1 MTGYD
6 QIVIPSLQRDYV
18 QGNRRDK
25 ISSFIDYLL
34 DGLAKNEGID
44 LNYMYGTILKGSDET
59 TSFVPIDGQQRMTTL
74 WLLRLYLTARANVQQ
89 LGPHRPMVQ
98 RLEYRTREYAQDF
111 CRALSE
117 HVDAVVTPELK
128 LVDIIRQP
136 WFIDAWRHD
145 VTVQGCMA
153 TLQIIDE
160 KIGSRST
167 SELLEQFD
175 EKIRFSLQTLDD
187 DINDD
192 IYIKMNGR
200 GIHLTE
206 FENMKAWLDQQ
217 VEREYASNPDDL
229 DFIRRWQ
236 RCMDNEWADM
246 VWQNRHVRKDDEEEN
261 PIDNLMLRLLY
272 TLVYLYWVQH
282 QDVLTQA
289 IDEGGDDLKSELRHE
304 LGIESNDDLVPHVLS
319 HLIRRDKFWLSE
331 YLLEQ
336 LPIFS
341 HESLRFI
348 ADRMDCLCLRWE
360 QLNALDLYF
369 WKESETTRFFQM
381 FLDEAL
387 ESIPYGKLAL
397 CHAVLAYPGSE
408 AKEPFEEWMY
418 RMRNL
423 IVNQD
428 VNRGNLLNIMG
439 SVSKMGDYLKVAGFR
454 QIFDDSETYPIEHFY
469 QQQLTEEK
477 LKSQVLD
484 EELQRFMRKL
494 ENHPFFVGQIKFLF
508 DFCGEKIDD
517 KDLFKGYGRV
527 MARLFNADGFSDYD
541 HWRLRRA
548 LLAQSTS
555 YGFGYYRS
563 RNWNFLKSRED
574 KRTFISDNT
583 VNEGDEQPHNASLK
597 AIVDSCWKTWGE
609 GISSVS
615 AKDLNELFDALAQPL
630 STVDDWRRYFA
641 REEVWEYIQKEQNIR
656 IENDRQ
662 IYLLQGVRMNGA
674 YVDLRTYVLFLDW
687 MARFSNRNIS
697 AWTFWRYEDE
707 GSCIAVERK
716 WCNKENGQEIE
727 TVIDVWHNI
736 NTENSFVL
744 SIFVRDNREKTRE
757 LIGPVEGLPPMEYRE
772 ENGRYWTAGSY
783 IPEELTPWVEKSI
796 ELINRA
802 FESRY
807 SPVESTPYQ

>member
-44 LNYMYGTILKGSDET
+44 LNYMYGTILKRSDET

-98 RLEYRTREYAQDF
+98 RIEYRTREYAQDF

-128 LVDIIRQP
+128 LVDFIRQP

-341 HESLRFI
+341 HESLRFM
-348 ADRMDCLCLRWE
+348 ADRMDCLYCRWK

-397 CHAVLAYPGSE
+397 CHAVLAYPDRE
-408 AKEPFEEWMY
+408 AKESFEEWMY

-428 VNRGNLLNIMG
+428 VNGGNLLNIMG
-439 SVSKMGDYLKVAGFR
+439 SVSKIGDYLKVAGFR
-454 QIFDDSETYPIEHFY
+454 QIFEDMATYPIKYFH
-469 QQQLTEEK
+469 QQQLAEEK
-477 LKSQVLD
+477 LKSQVQD
-484 EELQRFMRKL
+484 EGLQRFMRKL

-517 KDLFKGYGRV
+517 KNLFKGYGQV
-527 MARLFNADGFSDYD
+527 MARLFNAGGFSDYD

-555 YGFGYYRS
+555 YGFGYDRS

-583 VNEGDEQPHNASLK
+583 VNDGDEQPHNASLK
-597 AIVDSCWKTWGE
+597 AIVDSCWNTWGE
-609 GISSVS
+609 GISSV
-615 AKDLNELFDALAQPL
+615 APRELNKLFDTLAQPL
-630 STVDDWRRYFA
+630 STVDDWRRYFT
-641 REEVWEYIQKEQNIR
+641 RKEVWEYIQKEQNIR
-656 IENDRQ
+656 FENDQQ
-662 IYLLQGVRMNGA
+662 IYLLQGVRMSGA
-674 YVDLRTYVLFLDW
+674 HVDLRTYVLFLDW
-687 MARFSNRNIS
+687 TAQFQDLIS
-697 AWTFWRYEDE
+697 KWTFRLYEYED
-707 GSCIAVERK
+707 SCIAIECK
-716 WCNKENGQEIE
+716 WREKEGGQEIE
-727 TVIDVWHNI
+727 TVIDIKHNI
-736 NTENSFVL
+736 ATENNFGL
-744 SIFVRDNREKTRE
+744 SIFVRNEWEKTRE
-757 LIGPVEGLPPMEYRE
+757 LIGPVEGLLPINSKDK
-772 ENGRYWTAGSY
+772 NGRYWTTDSY
-783 IPEELTPWVEKSI
+783 TPEALMPWVKKSI
-796 ELINRA
+796 DLIETTL
-802 FESRY
+802 ESRY
-807 SPVESTPYQ
+807 SPVESTPDQ

>member
-25 ISSFIDYLL
+25 ISPFIDYLL
-34 DGLAKNEGID
+34 EGLEGKDGID
-44 LNYMYGTILKGSDET
+44 LNYMYGTILKDDDGT

-89 LGPHRPMVQ
+89 PGTHRPMVQ
-98 RLEYRTREYAQDF
+98 RLEYRTREYAREF

-117 HVDAVVTPELK
+117 HVDAIVTSKLK
-128 LVDIIRQP
+128 LVDFARQP
-136 WFIDAWRHD
+136 WFIEAWRHD
-145 VTVQGCMA
+145 VTVQGCMV

-160 KIGSRST
+160 KIGSRSA

-206 FENMKAWLDQQ
+206 FENLKAWLDQR
-217 VEREYASNPDDL
+217 VENCKCA
-229 DFIRRWQ
+229 DFRKRWQ

-246 VWQNRHVRKDDEEEN
+246 VWQNRCVRKDDDEN

-272 TLVYLYWVQH
+272 TLAYLYWVQH
-282 QDVLTQA
+282 QDQLTQA

-304 LGIESNDDLVPHVLS
+304 LGRDSNDDLVPRLLS

-341 HESLRFI
+341 HESLRFM
-348 ADRMDCLCLRWE
+348 ADSLDCLCSRWK
-360 QLNALDLYF
+360 QLNGLDLYF
-369 WKESETTRFFQM
+369 WKESATTRFFQM

-428 VNRGNLLNIMG
+428 VHKGNLLNIMDSISNKIG
-439 SVSKMGDYLKVAGFR
+439 KRLKEARFR
-454 QIFDDSETYPIEHFY
+454 QIFETYPIEHFN
-469 QQQLTEEK
+469 QQQLAEEK
-477 LKSQVLD
+477 LKSQVQD

-527 MARLFNADGFSDYD
+527 MARLFNADGFSDYE

-555 YGFGYYRS
+555 YGFGYDRS
-563 RNWNFLKSRED
+563 SNWNFLKSRED
-574 KRTFISDNT
+574 KRMFISDSK
-583 VNEGDEQPHNASLK
+583 EHDGQPHNASLK

-615 AKDLNELFDALAQPL
+615 AKDLNELFDVLAQPL
-630 STVDDWRRYFA
+630 SAVDDWRRYFI
-641 REEVWEYIQKEQNIR
+641 RDKVWEYIQKEQNIR
-656 IENDRQ
+656 FENNQ
-662 IYLLQGVRMNGA
+662 KIYLLRGVRMSGA
-674 YVDLRTYVLFLDW
+674 HVDLRTYVLFLDW
-687 MARFSNRNIS
+687 TARFSKSIGK
-697 AWTFWRYEDE
+697 WIIWLYVHE
-707 GSCIAVERK
+707 GSCIAIERK
-716 WCNKENGQEIE
+716 WCNKESGQEIK
-727 TVIDVWHNI
+727 TVIDVWHNV

-744 SIFVRDNREKTRE
+744 SIFVRDDRETTRE

-807 SPVESTPYQ
+807 SSVESTPDQ

>member
-18 QGNRRDK
+18 QGNRCDK
-25 ISSFIDYLL
+25 ISPFIDYLL
-34 DGLAKNEGID
+34 EGLEGKDGID
-44 LNYMYGTILKGSDET
+44 LNYMYGTILKNDDGT

-89 LGPHRPMVQ
+89 PGTHRPMVQ
-98 RLEYRTREYAQDF
+98 RLEYRTREYAREF

-117 HVDAVVTPELK
+117 HVDAIVTPELK
-128 LVDIIRQP
+128 LVDFTQQP

-153 TLQIIDE
+153 TLQIIDKE
-160 KIGSRST
+160 IGSRSA

-206 FENMKAWLDQQ
+206 FENLKAWLDQR
-217 VEREYASNPDDL
+217 VEREYDSN
-229 DFIRRWQ
+229 FIRRWQ
-236 RCMDNEWADM
+236 HCMDNEWADM
-246 VWQNRHVRKDDEEEN
+246 VWQNRCVRKDDDEN

-272 TLVYLYWVQH
+272 TLAYLYWFQPNEKES
-282 QDVLTQA
+282 
-289 IDEGGDDLKSELRHE
+289 INEGRDDQRRKLRHE
-304 LGIESNDDLVPHVLS
+304 LGIDSNDDLVDYLLS
-319 HLIRRDKFWLSE
+319 HLNLGQSE
-331 YLLEQ
+331 KLK
-336 LPIFS
+336 IFS
-341 HESLRFI
+341 HESLQFI
-348 ADRMDCLCLRWE
+348 ADKLDCLCSRWK
-360 QLNALDLYF
+360 QLNGLDLYF
-369 WKESETTRFFQM
+369 WKESETTLFFQM
-381 FLDEAL
+381 FLDGAL
-387 ESIPYGKLAL
+387 DSIPYGKLAL

-428 VNRGNLLNIMG
+428 VHKGNLLNIMDSISNKIG
-439 SVSKMGDYLKVAGFR
+439 KRLKEARFR
-454 QIFDDSETYPIEHFY
+454 QIFETYPIEHFN
-469 QQQLTEEK
+469 QQQLAEEK
-477 LKSQVLD
+477 LKSQVQD

-527 MARLFNADGFSDYD
+527 MARLFNADGFSDYE

-555 YGFGYYRS
+555 YGFGYDRS
-563 RNWNFLKSRED
+563 SNRIFLKSRAD
-574 KRTFISDNT
+574 KRTFISDSK
-583 VNEGDEQPHNASLK
+583 EHGGQPHNASLK

-641 REEVWEYIQKEQNIR
+641 RKEVWEYIQKEQNIR
-656 IENDRQ
+656 KENNQ
-662 IYLLQGVRMNGA
+662 KIFLLRGIRMSGA
-674 YVDLRTYVLFLDW
+674 HVDLRTYVLFLDW
-687 MARFSNRNIS
+687 TARFSNCNIS
-697 AWTFWRYEDE
+697 GWTFWLYEDE
-707 GSCIAVERK
+707 DSCIAVERK
-716 WCNKENGQEIE
+716 WCDKESGQEIK

-744 SIFVRDNREKTRE
+744 SIFVRDDREKTRE
-757 LIGPVEGLPPMEYRE
+757 LIGPVEGFPPMEYRE
-772 ENGRYWTAGSY
+772 ENGRYWTTGSY
-783 IPEELTPWVEKSI
+783 TPEELTPWVEKSI

-807 SPVESTPYQ
+807 SPVESTPDQ

>member
-25 ISSFIDYLL
+25 ISPFIDYLL
-34 DGLAKNEGID
+34 EGLEGKDGID
-44 LNYMYGTILKGSDET
+44 LNYMYGTILKDDDGT

-89 LGPHRPMVQ
+89 PGTHRPMVQ
-98 RLEYRTREYAQDF
+98 RLEYRTREYAREF

-117 HVDAVVTPELK
+117 HVDAIVTRQLK
-128 LVDIIRQP
+128 LVDFTRQP
-136 WFIDAWRHD
+136 WFIEAWRHD

-153 TLQIIDE
+153 TLQIIDKE
-160 KIGSRST
+160 IGSRSA

-206 FENMKAWLDQQ
+206 FENLKAWLDQR
-217 VEREYASNPDDL
+217 VEREYDSN
-229 DFIRRWQ
+229 FIRRWQ
-236 RCMDNEWADM
+236 HCMDNEWADM
-246 VWQNRHVRKDDEEEN
+246 VWQNRCVRKDDDEN

-272 TLVYLYWVQH
+272 TLAYLYWVQH
-282 QDVLTQA
+282 QDQLTQT

-304 LGIESNDDLVPHVLS
+304 LDIESNDDLVFHVLS

-341 HESLRFI
+341 HKSLRFI
-348 ADRMDCLCLRWE
+348 ADSLDCLCSRWK
-360 QLNALDLYF
+360 QLNGLDLYF
-369 WKESETTRFFQM
+369 WKESATTLFFQM
-381 FLDEAL
+381 FLDGAL
-387 ESIPYGKLAL
+387 DSIPYGKLAL

-418 RMRNL
+418 RIRNL

-428 VNRGNLLNIMG
+428 VHKGNLLNIMDSISNKIG
-439 SVSKMGDYLKVAGFR
+439 KRLKEAGFW
-454 QIFDDSETYPIEHFY
+454 QIFETYPIEHFN
-469 QQQLTEEK
+469 QQQLAEEK
-477 LKSQVLD
+477 LKSQVQD

-527 MARLFNADGFSDYD
+527 MARLFNADGFSDYE

-555 YGFGYYRS
+555 YGFGYDWS
-563 RNWNFLKSRED
+563 SNWNFLKSRAD
-574 KRTFISDNT
+574 KRKFISDSK
-583 VNEGDEQPHNASLK
+583 EHDGQPHNASLK

-609 GISSVS
+609 GISSVDS
-615 AKDLNELFDALAQPL
+615 EKLNSLFDALAQPL

-641 REEVWEYIQKEQNIR
+641 REEVWKYIQKEQNIR
-656 IENDRQ
+656 KENNQ
-662 IYLLQGVRMNGA
+662 KIFLLQGVRMSGA
-674 YVDLRTYVLFLDW
+674 HVDLRTYVLFLDW
-687 MARFSNRNIS
+687 ETRFSKSIGK
-697 AWTFWRYEDE
+697 WTFWLYVHE
-707 GSCIAVERK
+707 GSCIAIERK
-716 WCNKENGQEIE
+716 WYNKESGQEIK

-744 SIFVRDNREKTRE
+744 SIFVRDDREKTRE
-757 LIGPVEGLPPMEYRE
+757 LIGPVEGFPPMEYRE
-772 ENGRYWTAGSY
+772 ENGRYWTTGSY
-783 IPEELTPWVEKSI
+783 TPEELTPWVEKSI

-807 SPVESTPYQ
+807 SPVESTPDQ

>member
-1 MTGYD
+1 MTGYG

-25 ISSFIDYLL
+25 ISPFIDYLL
-34 DGLAKNEGID
+34 EGLEGKDGID
-44 LNYMYGTILKGSDET
+44 LNYMYGTILKNDDGT

-89 LGPHRPMVQ
+89 PGTHRPMVQ
-98 RLEYRTREYAQDF
+98 RLEYRTREYAREF

-117 HVDAVVTPELK
+117 HVDAIVTPELK
-128 LVDIIRQP
+128 LVDFTQQP
-136 WFIDAWRHD
+136 WFIEAWRHD

-153 TLQIIDE
+153 TLRIIDKE
-160 KIGSRST
+160 IGSRSA

-206 FENMKAWLDQQ
+206 FENLKAWLDQR
-217 VEREYASNPDDL
+217 VEREYDSN
-229 DFIRRWQ
+229 FIRRWQ
-236 RCMDNEWADM
+236 HCMDNEWADM
-246 VWQNRHVRKDDEEEN
+246 VWQNRCVRKDDDEN

-272 TLVYLYWVQH
+272 TLAYLYWFQPNEKES
-282 QDVLTQA
+282 
-289 IDEGGDDLKSELRHE
+289 INEGRDDQRRKLRHE
-304 LGIESNDDLVPHVLS
+304 LGIDSNDDLVDYLLS
-319 HLIRRDKFWLSE
+319 HLNLGQSE
-331 YLLEQ
+331 KLK
-336 LPIFS
+336 IFS
-341 HESLRFI
+341 HESLQFI
-348 ADRMDCLCLRWE
+348 ADKLDCLCSRWK
-360 QLNALDLYF
+360 QLNGLDLYF
-369 WKESETTRFFQM
+369 WKESETTLFFQM
-381 FLDEAL
+381 FLDGAL
-387 ESIPYGKLAL
+387 DSIPYGKLAL
-397 CHAVLAYPGSE
+397 CHAVLAYPGRE
-408 AKEPFEEWMY
+408 AKETFEEWMY

-428 VNRGNLLNIMG
+428 VHKGNLLNIMDSISNKIG
-439 SVSKMGDYLKVAGFR
+439 KRLKEARFR
-454 QIFDDSETYPIEHFY
+454 QIFETYPIEHFN
-469 QQQLTEEK
+469 QQQLAEEK
-477 LKSQVLD
+477 LKSQVQD

-527 MARLFNADGFSDYD
+527 MARLFNADGFSDYE

-555 YGFGYYRS
+555 YGFGYDWS
-563 RNWNFLKSRED
+563 SNWNFLKSRAD
-574 KRTFISDNT
+574 KRKFISDSK
-583 VNEGDEQPHNASLK
+583 EHDGQPHNASLK

-609 GISSVS
+609 GISSVDS
-615 AKDLNELFDALAQPL
+615 EKLNSLFDALAQPL

-641 REEVWEYIQKEQNIR
+641 RKEVWEYIQKEQNIR
-656 IENDRQ
+656 KENNQ
-662 IYLLQGVRMNGA
+662 KIFLLQGVRMSGA
-674 YVDLRTYVLFLDW
+674 HVDLRTYVLFLDW
-687 MARFSNRNIS
+687 ETRFSKSIGK
-697 AWTFWRYEDE
+697 WTFWLYVHE
-707 GSCIAVERK
+707 GSCIAIERK
-716 WCNKENGQEIE
+716 WCNKESGQEIK

-744 SIFVRDNREKTRE
+744 SIFVRDDREKTRE
-757 LIGPVEGLPPMEYRE
+757 LIGPVEGFPPMEYRE
-772 ENGRYWTAGSY
+772 ENGRYWTTGSY
-783 IPEELTPWVEKSI
+783 TPEELTPWVEKSI

-807 SPVESTPYQ
+807 SPVESTPDQ

>member
-25 ISSFIDYLL
+25 ISPFIDYLL
-34 DGLAKNEGID
+34 EGFEGKDGID
-44 LNYMYGTILKGSDET
+44 LNYMYGTILKNDDGT
-59 TSFVPIDGQQRMTTL
+59 ISFVPIDGQQRMTTL

-89 LGPHRPMVQ
+89 PGAHRPMVQ
-98 RLEYRTREYAQDF
+98 RLEYRTREYAREF

-117 HVDAVVTPELK
+117 HVDAIVTRKLK
-128 LVDIIRQP
+128 LVDFARQP
-136 WFIDAWRHD
+136 WFIEAWRHD

-153 TLQIIDE
+153 TLRIIDE
-160 KIGSRST
+160 KIGSRSA

-206 FENMKAWLDQQ
+206 FENLKAWLDQR
-217 VEREYASNPDDL
+217 VENCKCA
-229 DFIRRWQ
+229 DFRKRWQ
-236 RCMDNEWADM
+236 HCMDNEWGDM
-246 VWQNRHVRKDDEEEN
+246 VWQNRCVRKDDGEEN

-272 TLVYLYWVQH
+272 TLAYLYWVQH
-282 QDVLTQA
+282 QDQLTQA

-304 LGIESNDDLVPHVLS
+304 LGSDSNDDLVPRLLS

-341 HESLRFI
+341 HKSLQFM
-348 ADRMDCLCLRWE
+348 ADNLDCLCSRWK
-360 QLNALDLYF
+360 QLNGLDLYF
-369 WKESETTRFFQM
+369 WKESATTLFFQM

-428 VNRGNLLNIMG
+428 VHKGNLLNIMDSISNKIG
-439 SVSKMGDYLKVAGFR
+439 KRLKEARFR
-454 QIFDDSETYPIEHFY
+454 QIFETYPIEHFN
-469 QQQLTEEK
+469 QQQLAEEK
-477 LKSQVLD
+477 LKSQVQD

-527 MARLFNADGFSDYD
+527 MARLFNADGFSDYE

-555 YGFGYYRS
+555 YGFGYNRS
-563 RNWNFLKSRED
+563 SNWNFLKSRED
-574 KRTFISDNT
+574 KRMFISDSK
-583 VNEGDEQPHNASLK
+583 EHDGQPHNASLK

-615 AKDLNELFDALAQPL
+615 AKDLNELFDVLAQPL
-630 STVDDWRRYFA
+630 SAVDDWRRYFI
-641 REEVWEYIQKEQNIR
+641 RDKVWEYIQKEQNIR
-656 IENDRQ
+656 FENNQ
-662 IYLLQGVRMNGA
+662 KIYLLRGVRMSGA
-674 YVDLRTYVLFLDW
+674 HVDLRTYVLFLDW
-687 MARFSNRNIS
+687 TARFSKSIGK
-697 AWTFWRYEDE
+697 WIIWLYVHE
-707 GSCIAVERK
+707 GSCIAIERK
-716 WCNKENGQEIE
+716 WCNKESGQEIK
-727 TVIDVWHNI
+727 TVIDVWHNV

-744 SIFVRDNREKTRE
+744 SIFVRDDREKTRE
-757 LIGPVEGLPPMEYRE
+757 LIGPVKGLPPMEYRE
-772 ENGRYWTAGSY
+772 ENGRYWTTGSY
-783 IPEELTPWVEKSI
+783 TPEELTPWVEKSI

-807 SPVESTPYQ
+807 SPVESTPDQ

>member
-25 ISSFIDYLL
+25 ISPFIDYLL
-34 DGLAKNEGID
+34 EGFEGKDGID
-44 LNYMYGTILKGSDET
+44 LNYMYGTILKNDDET

-89 LGPHRPMVQ
+89 PGVHRPMVQ
-98 RLEYRTREYAQDF
+98 RLEYRTREYAREF

-117 HVDAVVTPELK
+117 HVDAIVTPELK
-128 LVDIIRQP
+128 LVDFARQP
-136 WFIDAWRHD
+136 WFIEAWRHD

-153 TLQIIDE
+153 TLRIIDE
-160 KIGSRST
+160 KIGSRSA

-206 FENMKAWLDQQ
+206 FENLKAWLDQR
-217 VEREYASNPDDL
+217 VEREYASNSDDP

-236 RCMDNEWADM
+236 HCMDNEWADM
-246 VWQNRHVRKDDEEEN
+246 VWQNRCVRKDDDEN

-272 TLVYLYWVQH
+272 TLAYLYWVQH
-282 QDVLTQA
+282 QDQLTQA

-304 LGIESNDDLVPHVLS
+304 LGIGSNDDLVSHALS

-348 ADRMDCLCLRWE
+348 ADSLDCLCSRWK
-360 QLNALDLYF
+360 QLNGLDLYF
-369 WKESETTRFFQM
+369 WKESATTRFFQM

-439 SVSKMGDYLKVAGFR
+439 SITKIGDYLKEAGFR

-477 LKSQVLD
+477 LKSQVLA

-527 MARLFNADGFSDYD
+527 MARLFNADGFSDYE

-555 YGFGYYRS
+555 YGFGYDRS
-563 RNWNFLKSRED
+563 SNWNFLKSRED

-609 GISSVS
+609 GISSVDS
-615 AKDLNELFDALAQPL
+615 EKLNSLFDALAQPL
-630 STVDDWRRYFA
+630 STVDDWRRYFI
-641 REEVWEYIQKEQNIR
+641 RKEVWEYIQKEQNIR
-656 IENDRQ
+656 FENDQQ

-674 YVDLRTYVLFLDW
+674 HVDLRTYVLFLDW
-687 MARFSNRNIS
+687 TARFSKSIGK
-697 AWTFWRYEDE
+697 WIIWLYVHE

-716 WCNKENGQEIE
+716 WCDKESGQEIK
-727 TVIDVWHNI
+727 TVIDVWHNV

-744 SIFVRDNREKTRE
+744 SIFVRDDREKTRE
-757 LIGPVEGLPPMEYRE
+757 LIGPVKGLPPMEYRE
-772 ENGRYWTAGSY
+772 ENGRYWTTGSY

>member
-25 ISSFIDYLL
+25 ISPFIDYLL
-34 DGLAKNEGID
+34 EGLEGKDGID
-44 LNYMYGTILKGSDET
+44 LNYMYGTILKDDDGT

-89 LGPHRPMVQ
+89 PGTHRPMVQ
-98 RLEYRTREYAQDF
+98 RLEYRTREYAREF

-117 HVDAVVTPELK
+117 HVDAIVTRQLK
-128 LVDIIRQP
+128 LVDFTRQP
-136 WFIDAWRHD
+136 WFIEAWRHD

-153 TLQIIDE
+153 TLRIIDE
-160 KIGSRST
+160 KIGSRSA

-206 FENMKAWLDQQ
+206 FENLKAWLDQR
-217 VEREYASNPDDL
+217 VEREYDSN
-229 DFIRRWQ
+229 FIRRWQ
-236 RCMDNEWADM
+236 HCMDNEWADM
-246 VWQNRHVRKDDEEEN
+246 VWQNRHVRKDDDEN

-272 TLVYLYWVQH
+272 TLAYLYWFQPNEKES
-282 QDVLTQA
+282 
-289 IDEGGDDLKSELRHE
+289 INEGRDDQRRKLRHE
-304 LGIESNDDLVPHVLS
+304 LGIDSNDDLVDYLLS
-319 HLIRRDKFWLSE
+319 HLNLGQSE
-331 YLLEQ
+331 KLK
-336 LPIFS
+336 IFS
-341 HESLRFI
+341 HESLQFI
-348 ADRMDCLCLRWE
+348 ADKLDCLCSRWK
-360 QLNALDLYF
+360 QLNGLDLYF
-369 WKESETTRFFQM
+369 WKESETTLFFQM
-381 FLDEAL
+381 FLDGAL
-387 ESIPYGKLAL
+387 DSIPYGKLAL
-397 CHAVLAYPGSE
+397 CHAVLAYPGRE
-408 AKEPFEEWMY
+408 AKETFEEWMY

-428 VNRGNLLNIMG
+428 VHKGNLLNIID
-439 SVSKMGDYLKVAGFR
+439 SISEIGDYLKEAGFR
-454 QIFDDSETYPIEHFY
+454 QMFETYSIKHFN
-469 QQQLTEEK
+469 QQQLAEEK
-477 LKSQVLD
+477 LKSQVQD

-527 MARLFNADGFSDYD
+527 MARLFNAGGFSDYD

-555 YGFGYYRS
+555 YGFGYDWS
-563 RNWNFLKSRED
+563 SNWNFLKSRAD
-574 KRTFISDNT
+574 KRKFISDSK
-583 VNEGDEQPHNASLK
+583 EHDGQPHNASLK

-615 AKDLNELFDALAQPL
+615 AKDINELFDVLAQPL
-630 STVDDWRRYFA
+630 STVDDWRRYFI
-641 REEVWEYIQKEQNIR
+641 RDKVWEYIQKEQNIR
-656 IENDRQ
+656 FKNDQQ
-662 IYLLQGVRMNGA
+662 IYLLRGVRMSGA
-674 YVDLRTYVLFLDW
+674 HVDLRTYVLSLDW
-687 MARFSNRNIS
+687 TARFSNYNIS
-697 AWTFWRYEDE
+697 GWTFWLYED
-707 GSCIAVERK
+707 GDSCIAVERK
-716 WCNKENGQEIE
+716 WCDKESGQEIK
-727 TVIDVWHNI
+727 TVIDVWHNTTI
-736 NTENSFVL
+736 ENSFVL
-744 SIFVRDNREKTRE
+744 SIFVRDDREKTCE

-772 ENGRYWTAGSY
+772 ENGRYWTTGSY

-807 SPVESTPYQ
+807 SSVESTPDQ

>member
-25 ISSFIDYLL
+25 ISPFIDYLL
-34 DGLAKNEGID
+34 EGFEGKDGID
-44 LNYMYGTILKGSDET
+44 LNYMYGTILKNDDGT
-59 TSFVPIDGQQRMTTL
+59 ISFVPIDGQQRMTTL

-89 LGPHRPMVQ
+89 PGTHRPMVQ
-98 RLEYRTREYAQDF
+98 RLEYRTREYAQEF

-117 HVDAVVTPELK
+117 HVDAIVTSKLK
-128 LVDIIRQP
+128 LVDFARQP
-136 WFIDAWRHD
+136 WFIEAWRHD
-145 VTVQGCMA
+145 VTVQGCMV

-160 KIGSRST
+160 KIGSRSA

-206 FENMKAWLDQQ
+206 FENLKAWLDQR
-217 VEREYASNPDDL
+217 VENCKCA
-229 DFIRRWQ
+229 DFRKRWQ

-246 VWQNRHVRKDDEEEN
+246 VWQNRCVRKDDGEEN

-272 TLVYLYWVQH
+272 TLAYLYWVQH
-282 QDVLTQA
+282 QDQLTQA
-289 IDEGGDDLKSELRHE
+289 VDEGGDDLKSELRHE
-304 LGIESNDDLVPHVLS
+304 LGSDSNDDLVPRLLS

-341 HESLRFI
+341 HKSLQFM
-348 ADRMDCLCLRWE
+348 ADNLDCLCSRWK
-360 QLNALDLYF
+360 QLNGLDLYF
-369 WKESETTRFFQM
+369 WKESATTLFFQM

-387 ESIPYGKLAL
+387 ESVPYGKLAL

-428 VNRGNLLNIMG
+428 VHKGNLLNIMDSISNKIG
-439 SVSKMGDYLKVAGFR
+439 KRLKEARFR
-454 QIFDDSETYPIEHFY
+454 QIFETYPIEHFN
-469 QQQLTEEK
+469 QQQLAEEK
-477 LKSQVLD
+477 LKSQVQD

-527 MARLFNADGFSDYD
+527 MARLFNADGFSDYE

-555 YGFGYYRS
+555 YGFGYDRS
-563 RNWNFLKSRED
+563 SNWNFLKSRED
-574 KRTFISDNT
+574 KRMFISDSK
-583 VNEGDEQPHNASLK
+583 EHDGQPHNASLK

-615 AKDLNELFDALAQPL
+615 AKDLNELFDVLAQPL
-630 STVDDWRRYFA
+630 SAVDDWRRYFI
-641 REEVWEYIQKEQNIR
+641 RDKVWEYIQKEQNIR
-656 IENDRQ
+656 FENNQ
-662 IYLLQGVRMNGA
+662 KIYLLRGVRMSGA
-674 YVDLRTYVLFLDW
+674 HVDLRTYVLFLDW
-687 MARFSNRNIS
+687 TARFSKSIGK
-697 AWTFWRYEDE
+697 WIIWLYVHE
-707 GSCIAVERK
+707 GSCIAIERK
-716 WCNKENGQEIE
+716 WCNKESGQEIK
-727 TVIDVWHNI
+727 TVIDVWHNV

-744 SIFVRDNREKTRE
+744 SIFVRDDRETTRE

-772 ENGRYWTAGSY
+772 ENGRYWTTGSY
-783 IPEELTPWVEKSI
+783 TPEELTPWVEKSI

-807 SPVESTPYQ
+807 SPVESTPDQ

>member
-25 ISSFIDYLL
+25 ISPFIDYLL
-34 DGLAKNEGID
+34 EGLEGKEGID
-44 LNYMYGTILKGSDET
+44 LNYMYGTILKNDDGT
-59 TSFVPIDGQQRMTTL
+59 ISFVPIDGQQRMTTL

-89 LGPHRPMVQ
+89 PGAHRPMVQ
-98 RLEYRTREYAQDF
+98 RLEYRTREYAREF

-117 HVDAVVTPELK
+117 HVDAIVTPELK
-128 LVDIIRQP
+128 LVDFTQQP
-136 WFIDAWRHD
+136 WFIEAWRHD

-153 TLQIIDE
+153 TLRIIDKE
-160 KIGSRST
+160 IGSRSA

-206 FENMKAWLDQQ
+206 FENLKAWLDQR
-217 VEREYASNPDDL
+217 VEREYDSN
-229 DFIRRWQ
+229 FIRRWQ
-236 RCMDNEWADM
+236 HCMDNEWADM
-246 VWQNRHVRKDDEEEN
+246 VWQNRCVRKDDDEN

-272 TLVYLYWVQH
+272 TLAYLYWFQPNEKES
-282 QDVLTQA
+282 
-289 IDEGGDDLKSELRHE
+289 INEGRDDQRRKLRHE
-304 LGIESNDDLVPHVLS
+304 LGIDSNDDLVDYLLS
-319 HLIRRDKFWLSE
+319 HLNLGQSE
-331 YLLEQ
+331 KLK
-336 LPIFS
+336 IFS
-341 HESLRFI
+341 HESLQFI
-348 ADRMDCLCLRWE
+348 ADKLDCLCSRWK
-360 QLNALDLYF
+360 QLNGLDLYF
-369 WKESETTRFFQM
+369 WKESETTLFFQM
-381 FLDEAL
+381 FLDGAL
-387 ESIPYGKLAL
+387 DSIPYGKLAL
-397 CHAVLAYPGSE
+397 CHAVLAYPGRE
-408 AKEPFEEWMY
+408 AKETFEEWMY

-428 VNRGNLLNIMG
+428 VHKGNLLNIID
-439 SVSKMGDYLKVAGFR
+439 SISEIGDYLKEAGFR
-454 QIFDDSETYPIEHFY
+454 QMFETYSIKHFN
-469 QQQLTEEK
+469 QQQLAEEK
-477 LKSQVLD
+477 LKSQVQD

-494 ENHPFFVGQIKFLF
+494 EDHPFFVGQIKFLF

-527 MARLFNADGFSDYD
+527 MARLFNAGGFSDYD

-555 YGFGYYRS
+555 YGFGYDRS

-574 KRTFISDNT
+574 KRKFISDSK
-583 VNEGDEQPHNASLK
+583 EHDGQPHNASLK

-609 GISSVS
+609 GISSVDS
-615 AKDLNELFDALAQPL
+615 EKLNSLFDALAQPL

-641 REEVWEYIQKEQNIR
+641 RKEVWEYIQKEQNIR
-656 IENDRQ
+656 KENNQ
-662 IYLLQGVRMNGA
+662 KIFLLQGVRMSGA
-674 YVDLRTYVLFLDW
+674 HVDLRTYVLFLDW
-687 MARFSNRNIS
+687 ETRFSKSIGK
-697 AWTFWRYEDE
+697 WTFWLYVHE
-707 GSCIAVERK
+707 GSCIAIERK
-716 WCNKENGQEIE
+716 WCNKESGQEIK

-744 SIFVRDNREKTRE
+744 SIFVRDDREKTRE
-757 LIGPVEGLPPMEYRE
+757 LIGPVEGFPPMEYRE
-772 ENGRYWTAGSY
+772 ENGRYWTTGSY
-783 IPEELTPWVEKSI
+783 TPEELTPWVEKSI

-807 SPVESTPYQ
+807 SPVESTPDQ

>member
-25 ISSFIDYLL
+25 ISPFIDYLL
-34 DGLAKNEGID
+34 EGFEGKDGID
-44 LNYMYGTILKGSDET
+44 LNYMYGTILKNDDGT
-59 TSFVPIDGQQRMTTL
+59 ISFVPIDGQQRMTTL

-89 LGPHRPMVQ
+89 PGAHRPMVQ
-98 RLEYRTREYAQDF
+98 RLEYRTREYAREF

-117 HVDAVVTPELK
+117 HVDAIVTRKLK
-128 LVDIIRQP
+128 LVDFARQP
-136 WFIDAWRHD
+136 WFIEAWRHD
-145 VTVQGCMA
+145 VTVQGCMV

-160 KIGSRST
+160 KIGSRSA

-206 FENMKAWLDQQ
+206 FENLKAWLDQR
-217 VEREYASNPDDL
+217 VENCKCA
-229 DFIRRWQ
+229 DFRKRWQ

-246 VWQNRHVRKDDEEEN
+246 VWQNRCVRKDDDEN

-272 TLVYLYWVQH
+272 TLAYLYWVQH
-282 QDVLTQA
+282 QDQLTQA

-304 LGIESNDDLVPHVLS
+304 LGRDSNDDLVPRLLS

-348 ADRMDCLCLRWE
+348 ADSLDCLCSRWK
-360 QLNALDLYF
+360 QLNGLDLYF
-369 WKESETTRFFQM
+369 WKESATTRFFQM

-439 SVSKMGDYLKVAGFR
+439 SITKIGDYLKEAGFR
-454 QIFDDSETYPIEHFY
+454 QIFETYSIKHFN
-469 QQQLTEEK
+469 QQQLAEEK
-477 LKSQVLD
+477 LKSQVQD

-527 MARLFNADGFSDYD
+527 MARLFNADGFSDYE

-555 YGFGYYRS
+555 YGFGYDRS
-563 RNWNFLKSRED
+563 SNWNFLKSRED
-574 KRTFISDNT
+574 KRMFISDSK
-583 VNEGDEQPHNASLK
+583 EHDGQPHNASLK

-615 AKDLNELFDALAQPL
+615 AKDLNELFDVLAQPL
-630 STVDDWRRYFA
+630 SAVDDWRRYFI
-641 REEVWEYIQKEQNIR
+641 RDKVWEYIQKEQNIR
-656 IENDRQ
+656 FENNQ
-662 IYLLQGVRMNGA
+662 KIYLLRGVRMSGA
-674 YVDLRTYVLFLDW
+674 HVDLRTYVLFLDW
-687 MARFSNRNIS
+687 TARFSKSIGK
-697 AWTFWRYEDE
+697 WIIWLYVHE
-707 GSCIAVERK
+707 GSCIAIERK
-716 WCNKENGQEIE
+716 WCNKESGQEIK
-727 TVIDVWHNI
+727 TVIDVWHNV

-744 SIFVRDNREKTRE
+744 SIFVRDDRETTRE

-772 ENGRYWTAGSY
+772 ENGRYWTTGSY
-783 IPEELTPWVEKSI
+783 TPEELTPWVEKSI

-807 SPVESTPYQ
+807 SPVESTPDQ

>member
-25 ISSFIDYLL
+25 ISPFIDYLL
-34 DGLAKNEGID
+34 EGLEGKDGID
-44 LNYMYGTILKGSDET
+44 LNYMYGTILKDDDGT

-89 LGPHRPMVQ
+89 PGTHRPMVQ
-98 RLEYRTREYAQDF
+98 RLEYRTREYAQEF

-117 HVDAVVTPELK
+117 HVDAIVTSKLK
-128 LVDIIRQP
+128 LVDFARQP
-136 WFIDAWRHD
+136 WFIEAWRHD
-145 VTVQGCMA
+145 VTVQGCMV

-160 KIGSRST
+160 KIGSRSA

-206 FENMKAWLDQQ
+206 FENLKAWLDQR
-217 VEREYASNPDDL
+217 VENCKCA
-229 DFIRRWQ
+229 DFRKRWQ

-246 VWQNRHVRKDDEEEN
+246 VWQNRCVRKDDDEN

-272 TLVYLYWVQH
+272 TLAYLYWVQH
-282 QDVLTQA
+282 QDQLTQA

-304 LGIESNDDLVPHVLS
+304 LGRDSNDDLVPRLLS

-348 ADRMDCLCLRWE
+348 ADSLDCLCSRWK
-360 QLNALDLYF
+360 QLNGLDLYF
-369 WKESETTRFFQM
+369 WKESATTRFFQM

-428 VNRGNLLNIMG
+428 VHKGNLLNIMDSISNKIG
-439 SVSKMGDYLKVAGFR
+439 KRLKEARFR
-454 QIFDDSETYPIEHFY
+454 QIFETYPIEHFN
-469 QQQLTEEK
+469 QQQLAEEK
-477 LKSQVLD
+477 LKSQVQD

-527 MARLFNADGFSDYD
+527 MARLFNADGFSDYE

-555 YGFGYYRS
+555 YGFGYDRS
-563 RNWNFLKSRED
+563 SNWNFLKSRED
-574 KRTFISDNT
+574 KRMFISDSK
-583 VNEGDEQPHNASLK
+583 EHDGQPHNASLK

-615 AKDLNELFDALAQPL
+615 AKDLNELFDVLAQPL
-630 STVDDWRRYFA
+630 SAVDDWRRYFI
-641 REEVWEYIQKEQNIR
+641 RDKVWEYIQKEQNIR
-656 IENDRQ
+656 FENNQ
-662 IYLLQGVRMNGA
+662 KIYLLRGVRMSGA
-674 YVDLRTYVLFLDW
+674 HVDLRTYVLFLDW
-687 MARFSNRNIS
+687 TARFSKSIGK
-697 AWTFWRYEDE
+697 WIIWLYVHE
-707 GSCIAVERK
+707 GSCIAIERK
-716 WCNKENGQEIE
+716 WCNKESGQEIK
-727 TVIDVWHNI
+727 TVIDVWHNV

-744 SIFVRDNREKTRE
+744 SIFVRDDREKTRE
-757 LIGPVEGLPPMEYRE
+757 LIGPVKGLPPMEYRE
-772 ENGRYWTAGSY
+772 ENGRYWTTGSY
-783 IPEELTPWVEKSI
+783 TPEELTPWVEKSI

-807 SPVESTPYQ
+807 SPVESTPDQ

>member
-25 ISSFIDYLL
+25 ISPFIDYLL
-34 DGLAKNEGID
+34 EGFEGKEGID
-44 LNYMYGTILKGSDET
+44 LNYMYGTILKNDDGT
-59 TSFVPIDGQQRMTTL
+59 ISFVPIDGQQRMTTL

-89 LGPHRPMVQ
+89 PGAHRPMVQ
-98 RLEYRTREYAQDF
+98 RLEYRTREYAREF

-117 HVDAVVTPELK
+117 HVDAIVTRKLK
-128 LVDIIRQP
+128 LVDFARQP
-136 WFIDAWRHD
+136 WFIEAWRHD

-206 FENMKAWLDQQ
+206 FENLKAWLDQR
-217 VEREYASNPDDL
+217 VEREYDSN
-229 DFIRRWQ
+229 FIRRWQ
-236 RCMDNEWADM
+236 HCMDNEWADM
-246 VWQNRHVRKDDEEEN
+246 VWQNRCVRKDDDEN

-272 TLVYLYWVQH
+272 TLAYLYWVQPNEKES
-282 QDVLTQA
+282 
-289 IDEGGDDLKSELRHE
+289 INEGRDDQRRKLRHE
-304 LGIESNDDLVPHVLS
+304 LGIDSNDDLVNYLLS
-319 HLIRRDKFWLSE
+319 HLNLGQSE
-331 YLLEQ
+331 KLK
-336 LPIFS
+336 IFS
-341 HESLRFI
+341 HESLQFI
-348 ADRMDCLCLRWE
+348 ADKLDCLCSRWK
-360 QLNALDLYF
+360 QLNGLDLYF
-369 WKESETTRFFQM
+369 WKESETTLFFQM
-381 FLDEAL
+381 FLDGAL
-387 ESIPYGKLAL
+387 DSIPYGKLAL
-397 CHAVLAYPGSE
+397 CHAVLAYPGRE
-408 AKEPFEEWMY
+408 AKETFEEWMY

-428 VNRGNLLNIMG
+428 VHKGNLLNIID
-439 SVSKMGDYLKVAGFR
+439 SISEIGDYLKEAGFR
-454 QIFDDSETYPIEHFY
+454 QMFETYSIKHFN
-469 QQQLTEEK
+469 QQQLAEEK
-477 LKSQVLD
+477 LKSQVQD

-527 MARLFNADGFSDYD
+527 MARLFNADGFSDYE

-555 YGFGYYRS
+555 YGFGYGRS
-563 RNWNFLKSRED
+563 SNRNFLKSRAG

-583 VNEGDEQPHNASLK
+583 VNKGDEQPHNASLK

-609 GISSVS
+609 GISSVDS
-615 AKDLNELFDALAQPL
+615 EKLNSLFDALAQPL
-630 STVDDWRRYFA
+630 STVDDWRRYFI
-641 REEVWEYIQKEQNIR
+641 RDKVWEYIQKEQNIR
-656 IENDRQ
+656 FENNQ
-662 IYLLQGVRMNGA
+662 KIFLLQGVRMSGA
-674 YVDLRTYVLFLDW
+674 HVDLRTYVLFLDW
-687 MARFSNRNIS
+687 ETRFSKSIGK
-697 AWTFWRYEDE
+697 WTFWLYVHE
-707 GSCIAVERK
+707 GSCIAIERK
-716 WCNKENGQEIE
+716 WCNKESGQEIK

-744 SIFVRDNREKTRE
+744 SIFVRDDREKTRE
-757 LIGPVEGLPPMEYRE
+757 LIGLVEGFPPMEYRE
-772 ENGRYWTAGSY
+772 ENGRYWTTGSY
-783 IPEELTPWVEKSI
+783 TPEELTPWVEKSI

-807 SPVESTPYQ
+807 SPVESTPDQ

>member
-25 ISSFIDYLL
+25 ISPFIDYLL
-34 DGLAKNEGID
+34 EGFEGKEGID
-44 LNYMYGTILKGSDET
+44 LNYMYGTILKDDDGT

-89 LGPHRPMVQ
+89 PGVHRPMVQ
-98 RLEYRTREYAQDF
+98 RLEYRTREYAREF

-117 HVDAVVTPELK
+117 HVDAIVTPELK
-128 LVDIIRQP
+128 LVDFIRQP

-145 VTVQGCMA
+145 VTVRGCMA
-153 TLQIIDE
+153 TLRIIDK
-160 KIGSRST
+160 KIGSRSA

-206 FENMKAWLDQQ
+206 FENLKAWLDQQ
-217 VEREYASNPDDL
+217 LEREYASNSDDH

-236 RCMDNEWADM
+236 HCMDNEWADM
-246 VWQNRHVRKDDEEEN
+246 VWQNRYVRKDDEEEN

-272 TLVYLYWVQH
+272 TLAYLYWVQH
-282 QDVLTQA
+282 QDQLIQA

-304 LGIESNDDLVPHVLS
+304 LDIESNDDLVLHVLS

-331 YLLEQ
+331 YLLER
-336 LPIFS
+336 LKIFNQ
-341 HESLRFI
+341 ESLQFI
-348 ADRMDCLCLRWE
+348 ADKLDCLCSRWK
-360 QLNALDLYF
+360 QLNGLDLYF
-369 WKESETTRFFQM
+369 WKESETTLFFQM
-381 FLDEAL
+381 FLDGAL
-387 ESIPYGKLAL
+387 DSIPYGKLAL
-397 CHAVLAYPGSE
+397 CHAVLAYPGRE
-408 AKEPFEEWMY
+408 AKETFEEWMY

-428 VNRGNLLNIMG
+428 VHKGNLLNIID
-439 SVSKMGDYLKVAGFR
+439 SISEIGDYLKEAGFR
-454 QIFDDSETYPIEHFY
+454 QMFETYSIKHFN
-469 QQQLTEEK
+469 QQQLAEEK
-477 LKSQVLD
+477 LKSQVQD

-508 DFCGEKIDD
+508 DFCGEQIDD

-527 MARLFNADGFSDYD
+527 MARLFNADGFSDYE

-609 GISSVS
+609 GISSVDS
-615 AKDLNELFDALAQPL
+615 EKLNSLFNALAQPL

-641 REEVWEYIQKEQNIR
+641 RKEVWKYIQKEQNIR
-656 IENDRQ
+656 IENDQQ
-662 IYLLQGVRMNGA
+662 IYLLQGVRMSGA
-674 YVDLRTYVLFLDW
+674 HVDLRTYALSLDW
-687 MARFSNRNIS
+687 EDRFSKSIGK
-697 AWTFWRYEDE
+697 WTFWLYED
-707 GSCIAVERK
+707 GDSCIAIERK
-716 WCNKENGQEIE
+716 WCDKESGQEIK

-744 SIFVRDNREKTRE
+744 SIFVRDDREKTRE
-757 LIGPVEGLPPMEYRE
+757 LIGPVEGFPPMEYRE
-772 ENGRYWTAGSY
+772 ENGRYWTTGSY
-783 IPEELTPWVEKSI
+783 TPEELTPWVEKSI

-807 SPVESTPYQ
+807 SPVESTPDQ

>member
-117 HVDAVVTPELK
+117 HVDAIVTPELK
-128 LVDIIRQP
+128 LVDFTQQP
-136 WFIDAWRHD
+136 WFIEAWRHD

-153 TLQIIDE
+153 TLRIIDKE
-160 KIGSRST
+160 IGSRSA

-206 FENMKAWLDQQ
+206 FENLKAWLDQR
-217 VEREYASNPDDL
+217 VEREYDSN
-229 DFIRRWQ
+229 FIRRWQ
-236 RCMDNEWADM
+236 HCMDNEWADM
-246 VWQNRHVRKDDEEEN
+246 VWQNRCVRKDDDEN

-272 TLVYLYWVQH
+272 TLAYLYWFQPNEKES
-282 QDVLTQA
+282 
-289 IDEGGDDLKSELRHE
+289 INEGRDDQRRKLRHQ
-304 LGIESNDDLVPHVLS
+304 LGIDSNDDLVDYLLS
-319 HLIRRDKFWLSE
+319 HLNLGQSE
-331 YLLEQ
+331 KLK
-336 LPIFS
+336 IFS
-341 HESLRFI
+341 HESLQFI
-348 ADRMDCLCLRWE
+348 ADKLDCLCSRWK
-360 QLNALDLYF
+360 QLNGLDLYF
-369 WKESETTRFFQM
+369 WKESETTLFFQM
-381 FLDEAL
+381 FLDGAL
-387 ESIPYGKLAL
+387 DSIPYGKLAL
-397 CHAVLAYPGSE
+397 CHAVLAYPGRE
-408 AKEPFEEWMY
+408 AKETFEEWMY

-428 VNRGNLLNIMG
+428 VHKGNLLNIMDSISNKIG
-439 SVSKMGDYLKVAGFR
+439 KRLKEARFR
-454 QIFDDSETYPIEHFY
+454 QIFETYPIEHFN
-469 QQQLTEEK
+469 QQQLAEEK
-477 LKSQVLD
+477 LKSQVQD

-527 MARLFNADGFSDYD
+527 MARLFNADGFSDYE

-555 YGFGYYRS
+555 YGFGYDWS
-563 RNWNFLKSRED
+563 SNWNFLKSRAD
-574 KRTFISDNT
+574 KRKFISDSK
-583 VNEGDEQPHNASLK
+583 EHDGQPHNASLK

-609 GISSVS
+609 GISSVDS
-615 AKDLNELFDALAQPL
+615 EKLNSLFDALAQPL

-641 REEVWEYIQKEQNIR
+641 RKEVWEYIQKEQNIR
-656 IENDRQ
+656 KENNQ
-662 IYLLQGVRMNGA
+662 KIFLLQGVRMSGA
-674 YVDLRTYVLFLDW
+674 HVDLRTYVLFLDW
-687 MARFSNRNIS
+687 ETRFSKSIGK
-697 AWTFWRYEDE
+697 WTFWLYVHE
-707 GSCIAVERK
+707 GSCIAIERK
-716 WCNKENGQEIE
+716 WCNKESGQEIK

-744 SIFVRDNREKTRE
+744 SIFVRDDREKTRE
-757 LIGPVEGLPPMEYRE
+757 LIGPVEGFPPMEYRE
-772 ENGRYWTAGSY
+772 ENGRYWTTGSY
-783 IPEELTPWVEKSI
+783 TPEELTPWVEKSI

-807 SPVESTPYQ
+807 SSVESTPDQ

>member
-25 ISSFIDYLL
+25 ISPFIDYLL
-34 DGLAKNEGID
+34 EGLEGKDGID
-44 LNYMYGTILKGSDET
+44 LNYMYGTILKDDDGT

-89 LGPHRPMVQ
+89 PGTHRPMVQ
-98 RLEYRTREYAQDF
+98 RLEYRTREYAREF

-117 HVDAVVTPELK
+117 HVDAIVTRQLK
-128 LVDIIRQP
+128 LVDFTRQP
-136 WFIDAWRHD
+136 WFIEAWRHD

-153 TLQIIDE
+153 TLRIIDE
-160 KIGSRST
+160 KIGSRSA

-206 FENMKAWLDQQ
+206 FENLKAWLDQR
-217 VEREYASNPDDL
+217 VEREYDSN
-229 DFIRRWQ
+229 FIRRWQ
-236 RCMDNEWADM
+236 HCMDNEWADM
-246 VWQNRHVRKDDEEEN
+246 VWQNRCVRKDDDEN

-272 TLVYLYWVQH
+272 TLAYLYWFQPNEKES
-282 QDVLTQA
+282 
-289 IDEGGDDLKSELRHE
+289 INEGRDDQRRKLRHE
-304 LGIESNDDLVPHVLS
+304 LGIDSNDDLVDYLLS
-319 HLIRRDKFWLSE
+319 HLNLGQSE
-331 YLLEQ
+331 KLK
-336 LPIFS
+336 IFS
-341 HESLRFI
+341 HESLQFI
-348 ADRMDCLCLRWE
+348 ADKLDCLCSRWK
-360 QLNALDLYF
+360 QLNGLDLYF
-369 WKESETTRFFQM
+369 WKESETTLFFQM
-381 FLDEAL
+381 FLDGAL
-387 ESIPYGKLAL
+387 DSIPYGKLAL
-397 CHAVLAYPGSE
+397 CHAVLAYPGRE
-408 AKEPFEEWMY
+408 AKETFEEWMY

-428 VNRGNLLNIMG
+428 VHKGNLLNIID
-439 SVSKMGDYLKVAGFR
+439 SISEIGDYLKEAGFR
-454 QIFDDSETYPIEHFY
+454 QMFETYSIKHFN
-469 QQQLTEEK
+469 QQQLAEEK
-477 LKSQVLD
+477 LKSQVQD

-527 MARLFNADGFSDYD
+527 MARLFNADGFSDYE

-555 YGFGYYRS
+555 YGFGYDWS
-563 RNWNFLKSRED
+563 SNWNFLKSRAD
-574 KRTFISDNT
+574 KRKFISDSK
-583 VNEGDEQPHNASLK
+583 EHDGQPHNASLK

-609 GISSVS
+609 GISSVDS
-615 AKDLNELFDALAQPL
+615 EKLNSLFDALAQPL

-641 REEVWEYIQKEQNIR
+641 RKEVWEYIQKEQNIR
-656 IENDRQ
+656 KENNQ
-662 IYLLQGVRMNGA
+662 KIFLLQGVRMSGA
-674 YVDLRTYVLFLDW
+674 HVDLRTYVLFLDW
-687 MARFSNRNIS
+687 ETRFSKSIGK
-697 AWTFWRYEDE
+697 WTFWLYVHE
-707 GSCIAVERK
+707 GSCIAIERK
-716 WCNKENGQEIE
+716 WCNKESGQEIK

-744 SIFVRDNREKTRE
+744 SIFVRDDREKTRE
-757 LIGPVEGLPPMEYRE
+757 LIGPVEGFPPMEYRE
-772 ENGRYWTAGSY
+772 ENGRYWTTGSY
-783 IPEELTPWVEKSI
+783 TPEELTPWVEKSI

-807 SPVESTPYQ
+807 SPVESTPDQ

>member
-25 ISSFIDYLL
+25 ISPFIDYLL
-34 DGLAKNEGID
+34 EGFEGKDGID
-44 LNYMYGTILKGSDET
+44 LNYMYGTILKNDDGT
-59 TSFVPIDGQQRMTTL
+59 ISFVPIDGQQRMTTL

-89 LGPHRPMVQ
+89 PGAHRPMVQ
-98 RLEYRTREYAQDF
+98 RLEYRTREYAREF

-136 WFIDAWRHD
+136 WFIEAWRHD

-153 TLQIIDE
+153 TLRIIDE
-160 KIGSRST
+160 KIGSRSA

-206 FENMKAWLDQQ
+206 FENLKAWLDQR
-217 VEREYASNPDDL
+217 VENCKCA
-229 DFIRRWQ
+229 DFRKRWQ

-246 VWQNRHVRKDDEEEN
+246 VWQNRCVRKDDDEN

-272 TLVYLYWVQH
+272 TLAYLYWVQH
-282 QDVLTQA
+282 QDQLTQA

-304 LGIESNDDLVPHVLS
+304 LGSDSNDDLVPRLLS

-341 HESLRFI
+341 HKSLQFM
-348 ADRMDCLCLRWE
+348 ADNLDCLCSRWK
-360 QLNALDLYF
+360 QLNGLDLYF
-369 WKESETTRFFQM
+369 WKGSATTLFFQM

-428 VNRGNLLNIMG
+428 VHKGNLLNIMDSISNKIG
-439 SVSKMGDYLKVAGFR
+439 KRLKEARFR
-454 QIFDDSETYPIEHFY
+454 QIFETYPIEHFN
-469 QQQLTEEK
+469 QQQLAEEK
-477 LKSQVLD
+477 LKSQVQD

-527 MARLFNADGFSDYD
+527 MARLFNADGFSDYE

-555 YGFGYYRS
+555 YGFGYDRS
-563 RNWNFLKSRED
+563 SNWNFLKSRED
-574 KRTFISDNT
+574 KRMFISDSK
-583 VNEGDEQPHNASLK
+583 EHDGQPHNASLK

-615 AKDLNELFDALAQPL
+615 AKDLNELFDVLAQPL
-630 STVDDWRRYFA
+630 SAVDDWRRYFI
-641 REEVWEYIQKEQNIR
+641 RDKVWEYIQKEQNIR
-656 IENDRQ
+656 FENNQ
-662 IYLLQGVRMNGA
+662 KIYLLRGVRMSGA
-674 YVDLRTYVLFLDW
+674 HVDLRTYVLFLDW
-687 MARFSNRNIS
+687 TARFSKSIGK
-697 AWTFWRYEDE
+697 WIIWLYVHE
-707 GSCIAVERK
+707 GSCIAIERK
-716 WCNKENGQEIE
+716 WCNKESGQEIK
-727 TVIDVWHNI
+727 TVIDVWHNV

-744 SIFVRDNREKTRE
+744 SIFVRDDREKTRE
-757 LIGPVEGLPPMEYRE
+757 LIGPVKGLPPMEYRE
-772 ENGRYWTAGSY
+772 ENGRYWTTGSY
-783 IPEELTPWVEKSI
+783 TPEELTPWVEKSI

-807 SPVESTPYQ
+807 SPVESTPDQ

>member
-25 ISSFIDYLL
+25 ISPFIDYLL
-34 DGLAKNEGID
+34 EGLEGKDGID
-44 LNYMYGTILKGSDET
+44 LNYMYGTILKDDDGT

-89 LGPHRPMVQ
+89 PGTHRPMVQ
-98 RLEYRTREYAQDF
+98 RLEYRTREYAREF

-117 HVDAVVTPELK
+117 HVDAIVTRKLK
-128 LVDIIRQP
+128 LVDFARQP
-136 WFIDAWRHD
+136 WFIEAWRHD

-153 TLQIIDE
+153 TLRIIDE
-160 KIGSRST
+160 KIGSRSA

-206 FENMKAWLDQQ
+206 FENLKAWLDQR
-217 VEREYASNPDDL
+217 VEREYDSNSDDP

-236 RCMDNEWADM
+236 HCMDNEWGDM
-246 VWQNRHVRKDDEEEN
+246 VWQNRCVRKDDDEN

-282 QDVLTQA
+282 QDQLTQA

-304 LGIESNDDLVPHVLS
+304 LGSDSNDDLVPRLLS

-341 HESLRFI
+341 HKSLQFM
-348 ADRMDCLCLRWE
+348 ADNLDCLCSRWK
-360 QLNALDLYF
+360 QLNGLDLYF
-369 WKESETTRFFQM
+369 WKESATTLFFQM

-428 VNRGNLLNIMG
+428 VHKGNLLNIMDSISNKIG
-439 SVSKMGDYLKVAGFR
+439 KRLKEARFR
-454 QIFDDSETYPIEHFY
+454 QIFETYPIEHFN
-469 QQQLTEEK
+469 QQQLAEEK
-477 LKSQVLD
+477 LKSQVQD

-527 MARLFNADGFSDYD
+527 MARLFNADGFSDYE

-555 YGFGYYRS
+555 YGFGYDRS
-563 RNWNFLKSRED
+563 SNWNFLKSRED
-574 KRTFISDNT
+574 KRMFISDSK
-583 VNEGDEQPHNASLK
+583 EHDGQPHNASLK

-615 AKDLNELFDALAQPL
+615 AKDLNELFDVLAQPL
-630 STVDDWRRYFA
+630 SAVDDWRRYFI
-641 REEVWEYIQKEQNIR
+641 RDKVWEYIQKEQNIR
-656 IENDRQ
+656 FENNQ
-662 IYLLQGVRMNGA
+662 KIYLLRGVRMSGA
-674 YVDLRTYVLFLDW
+674 HVDLRTYVLFLDW
-687 MARFSNRNIS
+687 TARFSKSIGK
-697 AWTFWRYEDE
+697 WIIWLYVHE
-707 GSCIAVERK
+707 GSCIAIERK
-716 WCNKENGQEIE
+716 WCNKESGQEIK
-727 TVIDVWHNI
+727 TVIDVWHNV

-744 SIFVRDNREKTRE
+744 SIFVRDDREKTRE

-772 ENGRYWTAGSY
+772 ENGRYWTTGSY
-783 IPEELTPWVEKSI
+783 TPEELTPWVEKSI

-807 SPVESTPYQ
+807 SPVESTPDQ

>member
-18 QGNRRDK
+18 QGNRCDK
-25 ISSFIDYLL
+25 ISPFIDYLL
-34 DGLAKNEGID
+34 EGLEGKDGID
-44 LNYMYGTILKGSDET
+44 LNYMYGTILKNDDGT

-89 LGPHRPMVQ
+89 PGTHRPMVQ
-98 RLEYRTREYAQDF
+98 RLEYRTREYAQEF

-117 HVDAVVTPELK
+117 HVDAIVTPELK
-128 LVDIIRQP
+128 LVDFTQQP
-136 WFIDAWRHD
+136 WFIEAWRHD

-153 TLQIIDE
+153 TLRIIDKE
-160 KIGSRST
+160 IGSRSA

-206 FENMKAWLDQQ
+206 FENLKAWLDQR
-217 VEREYASNPDDL
+217 VEREYASNSDASN
-229 DFIRRWQ
+229 FIRRWQ
-236 RCMDNEWADM
+236 HCMDNEWADM
-246 VWQNRHVRKDDEEEN
+246 VWQNRCVRKDDDEN

-272 TLVYLYWVQH
+272 TLAYLYWFQPNEKES
-282 QDVLTQA
+282 
-289 IDEGGDDLKSELRHE
+289 INEGRDDRRRELCHE
-304 LGIESNDDLVPHVLS
+304 LGIDSNDDLVDYLLS
-319 HLIRRDKFWLSE
+319 HLNLGQSE
-331 YLLEQ
+331 KLK
-336 LPIFS
+336 IFS
-341 HESLRFI
+341 HESLQFI
-348 ADRMDCLCLRWE
+348 ADKLDCLCSRWK
-360 QLNALDLYF
+360 QLNGLDLYF
-369 WKESETTRFFQM
+369 WKESETTLFFQM
-381 FLDEAL
+381 FLDGAL
-387 ESIPYGKLAL
+387 DSIPYGKLAL
-397 CHAVLAYPGSE
+397 CHAVLAYPGRE

-428 VNRGNLLNIMG
+428 VHKGNLLNIMD
-439 SVSKMGDYLKVAGFR
+439 SISKIGKRLKEAGFR
-454 QIFDDSETYPIEHFY
+454 QMFETYSIKHFN
-469 QQQLTEEK
+469 QQQLAEEK
-477 LKSQVLD
+477 LKSQVQD

-527 MARLFNADGFSDYD
+527 MARLFNADGFSDYE

-555 YGFGYYRS
+555 YGFGYDRS
-563 RNWNFLKSRED
+563 SNRIFLKSRAD
-574 KRTFISDNT
+574 KRTFISDSK
-583 VNEGDEQPHNASLK
+583 EHGEQPHNASLK

-609 GISSVS
+609 GISSVDS
-615 AKDLNELFDALAQPL
+615 EKLNSLFDALAQPL

-641 REEVWEYIQKEQNIR
+641 RKEVWEYIQKEQNIR
-656 IENDRQ
+656 KENNQ
-662 IYLLQGVRMNGA
+662 KIFLLRGVRMSGA
-674 YVDLRTYVLFLDW
+674 HVDLRTYALFLDW
-687 MARFSNRNIS
+687 EARFSNYNIS
-697 AWTFWRYEDE
+697 GWTFWLYEHE
-707 GSCIAVERK
+707 GSCIAIERK
-716 WCNKENGQEIE
+716 WCNKESGQEIK
-727 TVIDVWHNI
+727 TVIDVWHNVD
-736 NTENSFVL
+736 TENSFVL
-744 SIFVRDNREKTRE
+744 SIFVRDDWEKTRE

-772 ENGRYWTAGSY
+772 ENGRYWTTGSY
-783 IPEELTPWVEKSI
+783 TPEELTPWVEKSI

-807 SPVESTPYQ
+807 SPVESTPDQ

>member
-25 ISSFIDYLL
+25 ISPFIDYLL
-34 DGLAKNEGID
+34 EGLEGKDGID
-44 LNYMYGTILKGSDET
+44 LNYMYGTILKDDDGT

-89 LGPHRPMVQ
+89 PGTHRPMVQ
-98 RLEYRTREYAQDF
+98 RLEYRTREYAREF
-111 CRALSE
+111 CWALSE
-117 HVDAVVTPELK
+117 HVDAIVTPELK
-128 LVDIIRQP
+128 LVDFTQQP

-153 TLQIIDE
+153 TLQIIDK
-160 KIGSRST
+160 KIGSRSA

-206 FENMKAWLDQQ
+206 FENLKAWLDQR
-217 VEREYASNPDDL
+217 VEREYDSN
-229 DFIRRWQ
+229 FIRRWQ

-246 VWQNRHVRKDDEEEN
+246 VWQNRCVRKDDDEN

-272 TLVYLYWVQH
+272 TLAYLYWFQPNEKES
-282 QDVLTQA
+282 
-289 IDEGGDDLKSELRHE
+289 INEGRDDQRRKLRHE
-304 LGIESNDDLVPHVLS
+304 LGIDSNDDLVDYLLS
-319 HLIRRDKFWLSE
+319 HLNLGQSE
-331 YLLEQ
+331 KLK
-336 LPIFS
+336 IFS
-341 HESLRFI
+341 HESLQFI
-348 ADRMDCLCLRWE
+348 ADKLDCLCSRWK
-360 QLNALDLYF
+360 QLNGLDLYF
-369 WKESETTRFFQM
+369 WKESETTLFFQM
-381 FLDEAL
+381 FLDGAL
-387 ESIPYGKLAL
+387 DSIPYGKLAL
-397 CHAVLAYPGSE
+397 CHAVLAYPGRE

-428 VNRGNLLNIMG
+428 VHKGNLLNIID
-439 SVSKMGDYLKVAGFR
+439 SISEIGDYLKEAGFR
-454 QIFDDSETYPIEHFY
+454 QIFETYSIKHFN
-469 QQQLTEEK
+469 QQQLAEEK
-477 LKSQVLD
+477 LKSQVQD

-527 MARLFNADGFSDYD
+527 MARLFNADGFSDYE

-555 YGFGYYRS
+555 YGFGYGRS
-563 RNWNFLKSRED
+563 SNRNFLKSRAG

-583 VNEGDEQPHNASLK
+583 VNKGDEQPHNASLK

-641 REEVWEYIQKEQNIR
+641 RKEVWEYIQKEQNIR
-656 IENDRQ
+656 KENNQ
-662 IYLLQGVRMNGA
+662 KIFLLQGVRMSGA
-674 YVDLRTYVLFLDW
+674 HVDLRTYVLFLDW
-687 MARFSNRNIS
+687 EDRFSKSIGK
-697 AWTFWRYEDE
+697 WIIWLYVHE
-707 GSCIAVERK
+707 GSCIAIERK
-716 WCNKENGQEIE
+716 WCNKESGQEIK
-727 TVIDVWHNI
+727 TVIDVWHNV
-736 NTENSFVL
+736 NTENGFVL
-744 SIFVRDNREKTRE
+744 SIFVRDDREKTRE

-772 ENGRYWTAGSY
+772 ENGRYWTTGSY
-783 IPEELTPWVEKSI
+783 TPEELTPWVEKSI

-807 SPVESTPYQ
+807 SPVESTPDQ

>member
-25 ISSFIDYLL
+25 ISPFIDYLL
-34 DGLAKNEGID
+34 EGFEGKEGID
-44 LNYMYGTILKGSDET
+44 LNYMYGTILKNDDGT
-59 TSFVPIDGQQRMTTL
+59 ISFVPIDGQQRMTTL

-89 LGPHRPMVQ
+89 PGAHRPMVQ
-98 RLEYRTREYAQDF
+98 RLEYRTREYAREF

-117 HVDAVVTPELK
+117 HVDAIVTRKLK
-128 LVDIIRQP
+128 LVDFARQP
-136 WFIDAWRHD
+136 WFIEAWRHD

-153 TLQIIDE
+153 TLRIIDE
-160 KIGSRST
+160 KIGSRSA

-217 VEREYASNPDDL
+217 VEREYASNSDDP

-236 RCMDNEWADM
+236 HCMDNEWGDM
-246 VWQNRHVRKDDEEEN
+246 VWQNRCVRKDDGEEN

-272 TLVYLYWVQH
+272 TLAYLYWVQH
-282 QDVLTQA
+282 QDPLTQA

-304 LGIESNDDLVPHVLS
+304 LGIGSNDDLVSHALS

-348 ADRMDCLCLRWE
+348 ADSLDCLCSRWK
-360 QLNALDLYF
+360 QLNGLDLYF

-397 CHAVLAYPGSE
+397 CHAVLAYPGSK

-428 VNRGNLLNIMG
+428 VNRGNLLNIID
-439 SVSKMGDYLKVAGFR
+439 SVSKIGDYLKEAGFR
-454 QIFDDSETYPIEHFY
+454 QIFDDSETYPIGHFY
-469 QQQLTEEK
+469 QQQLAEEK

-527 MARLFNADGFSDYD
+527 MARLFNAGGFSDYD

-609 GISSVS
+609 GISSVDS
-615 AKDLNELFDALAQPL
+615 EKLNSLFDALAQPL

-641 REEVWEYIQKEQNIR
+641 RKEVWEYIQKEQNIR
-656 IENDRQ
+656 KENNQ
-662 IYLLQGVRMNGA
+662 KIYLLRGVRMSGA
-674 YVDLRTYVLFLDW
+674 HVDLRTYVLFLDW
-687 MARFSNRNIS
+687 ETRFSKSIGK
-697 AWTFWRYEDE
+697 WTFWLYVHE
-707 GSCIAVERK
+707 GSCIAIERK
-716 WCNKENGQEIE
+716 WCNKESGQEIK

-744 SIFVRDNREKTRE
+744 SIFVRDDREKTRE
-757 LIGPVEGLPPMEYRE
+757 LIGPVEGFPPMEYRE
-772 ENGRYWTAGSY
+772 ENGRYWTTGSY
-783 IPEELTPWVEKSI
+783 TPEELTPWVEKSI

-807 SPVESTPYQ
+807 SPVESTPDQ

>member
-25 ISSFIDYLL
+25 ISPFIDYLL
-34 DGLAKNEGID
+34 EGLEGKDGID
-44 LNYMYGTILKGSDET
+44 LNYMYGTILKDDDGT

-89 LGPHRPMVQ
+89 PGAHRPMVQ
-98 RLEYRTREYAQDF
+98 RLEYRTREYAREF

-117 HVDAVVTPELK
+117 HVDAIVTRKLK
-128 LVDIIRQP
+128 LVDFARQP
-136 WFIDAWRHD
+136 WFIEAWRHD

-153 TLQIIDE
+153 TLRIIDE
-160 KIGSRST
+160 KIGSRSA

-206 FENMKAWLDQQ
+206 FENLKAWLDQR
-217 VEREYASNPDDL
+217 VEREYDSNSDDP

-236 RCMDNEWADM
+236 HCMDNEWGDM
-246 VWQNRHVRKDDEEEN
+246 VWQNRCVRKDDGEEN

-272 TLVYLYWVQH
+272 TLAYLYWVQH
-282 QDVLTQA
+282 QDQLTQA

-304 LGIESNDDLVPHVLS
+304 LGSDSNDDLVPRLLS

-341 HESLRFI
+341 HKSLQFM
-348 ADRMDCLCLRWE
+348 ADNLDCLCSRWK
-360 QLNALDLYF
+360 QLNGLDIYF
-369 WKESETTRFFQM
+369 WKGSATTLFFQM

-428 VNRGNLLNIMG
+428 VHKGNLLNIMDSISNKIG
-439 SVSKMGDYLKVAGFR
+439 KRLKEARFR
-454 QIFDDSETYPIEHFY
+454 QIFETYPIEHFN
-469 QQQLTEEK
+469 QQQLAEEK
-477 LKSQVLD
+477 LKSQVQD

-527 MARLFNADGFSDYD
+527 MARLFNADGFSDYE

-555 YGFGYYRS
+555 YGFGYDRS
-563 RNWNFLKSRED
+563 SNWNFLKSRED
-574 KRTFISDNT
+574 KRMFISDSK
-583 VNEGDEQPHNASLK
+583 EHDGQPHNASLK

-615 AKDLNELFDALAQPL
+615 AKDLNELFDVLAQPL
-630 STVDDWRRYFA
+630 SAVDDWRRYFI
-641 REEVWEYIQKEQNIR
+641 RDKVWEYIQKEQNIR
-656 IENDRQ
+656 FENNQ
-662 IYLLQGVRMNGA
+662 KIYLLRGVRMSGA
-674 YVDLRTYVLFLDW
+674 HVDLRTYVLFLDW
-687 MARFSNRNIS
+687 TARFSKSIGK
-697 AWTFWRYEDE
+697 WIIWLYVHE
-707 GSCIAVERK
+707 GSCIAIERK
-716 WCNKENGQEIE
+716 WCNKESGQEIK
-727 TVIDVWHNI
+727 TVIDVWHNV

-744 SIFVRDNREKTRE
+744 SIFVRDDREKTRE

-772 ENGRYWTAGSY
+772 ENGRYWTTGSY

-807 SPVESTPYQ
+807 SSVESTPDQ

>member
-25 ISSFIDYLL
+25 ISPFIDYLL
-34 DGLAKNEGID
+34 EGFEGKDGID
-44 LNYMYGTILKGSDET
+44 LNYMYGTILKNDDGT
-59 TSFVPIDGQQRMTTL
+59 ISFVPIDGQQRMTTL

-89 LGPHRPMVQ
+89 PGAHRPMVQ
-98 RLEYRTREYAQDF
+98 RLEYRTREYAREF

-117 HVDAVVTPELK
+117 HVDAIVTRKLK
-128 LVDIIRQP
+128 LVDFARQP
-136 WFIDAWRHD
+136 WFIEAWRHD

-153 TLQIIDE
+153 TLRIIDE
-160 KIGSRST
+160 KIGSRSA

-206 FENMKAWLDQQ
+206 FENLKAWLDQR
-217 VEREYASNPDDL
+217 VENCKCA
-229 DFIRRWQ
+229 DFRKRWQ

-246 VWQNRHVRKDDEEEN
+246 VWQNRCVRKDDDEN

-272 TLVYLYWVQH
+272 TLAYLYWVQH
-282 QDVLTQA
+282 QDQLTQA
-289 IDEGGDDLKSELRHE
+289 VDEGGDDLKSELRHE
-304 LGIESNDDLVPHVLS
+304 LGIGSNDDLVSHALS

-348 ADRMDCLCLRWE
+348 ADSLDCLCSRWK
-360 QLNALDLYF
+360 QLNGLDLYF
-369 WKESETTRFFQM
+369 WKESATTRFFQM

-408 AKEPFEEWMY
+408 TKEPFEEWMY

-428 VNRGNLLNIMG
+428 VHKGNLLNIMDSISNKIG
-439 SVSKMGDYLKVAGFR
+439 KRLKEARFR
-454 QIFDDSETYPIEHFY
+454 QIFETYPIEHFN
-469 QQQLTEEK
+469 QQQLAEEK
-477 LKSQVLD
+477 LKSQVQD

-527 MARLFNADGFSDYD
+527 MARLFNADGFSDYE

-555 YGFGYYRS
+555 YGFGYDRS
-563 RNWNFLKSRED
+563 SNWNFLKSRED
-574 KRTFISDNT
+574 KRMFISDSK
-583 VNEGDEQPHNASLK
+583 EHDGQPHNASLK

-609 GISSVS
+609 GISSVDS
-615 AKDLNELFDALAQPL
+615 EKLNSLFDALAQPL
-630 STVDDWRRYFA
+630 STADDWRRYFI
-641 REEVWEYIQKEQNIR
+641 RDKVWEYIQKEQNIR
-656 IENDRQ
+656 FENNQ
-662 IYLLQGVRMNGA
+662 KIYLLRGVRMSGA
-674 YVDLRTYVLFLDW
+674 HVDLRTYVLFLDW
-687 MARFSNRNIS
+687 TARFSKSIGK
-697 AWTFWRYEDE
+697 WIIWLYVHE
-707 GSCIAVERK
+707 GSCIAIERK
-716 WCNKENGQEIE
+716 WCNKESGQEIK
-727 TVIDVWHNI
+727 TVIDVWHNV

-744 SIFVRDNREKTRE
+744 SIFVRDDREKTRE
-757 LIGPVEGLPPMEYRE
+757 LIGPVKGLPPMEYRE
-772 ENGRYWTAGSY
+772 ENGRYWTTGSY
-783 IPEELTPWVEKSI
+783 TPEELTPWVEKSI

-807 SPVESTPYQ
+807 SPVESTPDQ

>member
-25 ISSFIDYLL
+25 ISPFIDYLL
-34 DGLAKNEGID
+34 EGLEGKEGID
-44 LNYMYGTILKGSDET
+44 LNYMYGTILKDDDGT
-59 TSFVPIDGQQRMTTL
+59 ISFVPIDGQQRMTTL

-89 LGPHRPMVQ
+89 PGAHRPMVQ
-98 RLEYRTREYAQDF
+98 RLEYRTREYAREF

-117 HVDAVVTPELK
+117 HVDAIVTRKLK
-128 LVDIIRQP
+128 LVDFARQP
-136 WFIDAWRHD
+136 WFIEAWRHD

-153 TLQIIDE
+153 TLRIIDE
-160 KIGSRST
+160 KIGSRSA

-206 FENMKAWLDQQ
+206 FENLKAWLDQR
-217 VEREYASNPDDL
+217 VEREYDSN
-229 DFIRRWQ
+229 FIRRWQ
-236 RCMDNEWADM
+236 HCMDNEWADM
-246 VWQNRHVRKDDEEEN
+246 VWQNRCVRKDDDEN

-272 TLVYLYWVQH
+272 TLAYLYWFQPNEKES
-282 QDVLTQA
+282 
-289 IDEGGDDLKSELRHE
+289 INEGRDDQRRKLRHE
-304 LGIESNDDLVPHVLS
+304 LGIDSNDDLVDYLLS
-319 HLIRRDKFWLSE
+319 HLNLGQSE
-331 YLLEQ
+331 KLK
-336 LPIFS
+336 IFS
-341 HESLRFI
+341 HESLQFI
-348 ADRMDCLCLRWE
+348 ADKLDCLCSRWK
-360 QLNALDLYF
+360 QLNGLDLYF
-369 WKESETTRFFQM
+369 WKESETTLFFQM
-381 FLDEAL
+381 FLDGAL
-387 ESIPYGKLAL
+387 DSIPYGKLAL
-397 CHAVLAYPGSE
+397 CHAVLAYPGRE
-408 AKEPFEEWMY
+408 AKETFEEWMY

-428 VNRGNLLNIMG
+428 VHKGNLLNIID
-439 SVSKMGDYLKVAGFR
+439 SISEIGDYLKEAGFR
-454 QIFDDSETYPIEHFY
+454 QMFETYSIKHFN
-469 QQQLTEEK
+469 QQQLAEEK
-477 LKSQVLD
+477 LKSQVQD

-527 MARLFNADGFSDYD
+527 MARLFNADGFSDYE

-555 YGFGYYRS
+555 YGFGYGRS
-563 RNWNFLKSRED
+563 SNRNFLKSRAG
-574 KRTFISDNT
+574 KRMFISDSK
-583 VNEGDEQPHNASLK
+583 EHDEQPHNASLK

-609 GISSVS
+609 GISSVDS
-615 AKDLNELFDALAQPL
+615 EKLNSLFDALAQPL

-641 REEVWEYIQKEQNIR
+641 RKEVWEYIQKEQNIR
-656 IENDRQ
+656 KENNQ
-662 IYLLQGVRMNGA
+662 KIFLLQGVRMSGA
-674 YVDLRTYVLFLDW
+674 HVDLRTYVLFLDW
-687 MARFSNRNIS
+687 ETRFSKSIGK
-697 AWTFWRYEDE
+697 WTFWLYVHE
-707 GSCIAVERK
+707 GSCIAIERK
-716 WCNKENGQEIE
+716 WCNKESGQEIE
-727 TVIDVWHNI
+727 TVIDVWHNV

-744 SIFVRDNREKTRE
+744 SIFVRDDRETTRE

-807 SPVESTPYQ
+807 SPVESTPDQ

>member
-25 ISSFIDYLL
+25 ISPFIDYLL
-34 DGLAKNEGID
+34 EGLEGKDGID
-44 LNYMYGTILKGSDET
+44 LNYMYGTILKNDDGT

-89 LGPHRPMVQ
+89 PGTHRPMVQ
-98 RLEYRTREYAQDF
+98 RLEYRTREYAQEF

-117 HVDAVVTPELK
+117 HVDAIVTPELK
-128 LVDIIRQP
+128 LVDFTQQP
-136 WFIDAWRHD
+136 WFIEAWRHD

-153 TLQIIDE
+153 TLRIIDKE
-160 KIGSRST
+160 IGSRSA

-206 FENMKAWLDQQ
+206 FENLKAWLDQR
-217 VEREYASNPDDL
+217 VEREYDSN
-229 DFIRRWQ
+229 FIRRWQ
-236 RCMDNEWADM
+236 HCMDNEWADM
-246 VWQNRHVRKDDEEEN
+246 VWQNRCVRKDDDEN

-272 TLVYLYWVQH
+272 TLAYLYWFQPNEKES
-282 QDVLTQA
+282 
-289 IDEGGDDLKSELRHE
+289 INEGRDDQRRKLRHE
-304 LGIESNDDLVPHVLS
+304 LGIDSNDDLVDYLLS
-319 HLIRRDKFWLSE
+319 HLNLGQSE
-331 YLLEQ
+331 KLK
-336 LPIFS
+336 IFS
-341 HESLRFI
+341 HESLQFI
-348 ADRMDCLCLRWE
+348 ADKLDCLCSRWK
-360 QLNALDLYF
+360 QLNGLDLYF
-369 WKESETTRFFQM
+369 WKESETTLFFQM
-381 FLDEAL
+381 FLDGAL
-387 ESIPYGKLAL
+387 DSIPYGKLAL
-397 CHAVLAYPGSE
+397 CHAVLAYPGRE
-408 AKEPFEEWMY
+408 AKETFEEWMY

-428 VNRGNLLNIMG
+428 VHKGNLLNIID
-439 SVSKMGDYLKVAGFR
+439 SISEIGDYLKEAGFR
-454 QIFDDSETYPIEHFY
+454 QMFETYSIKHFN
-469 QQQLTEEK
+469 QQQLAEEK
-477 LKSQVLD
+477 LKSQVQD

-527 MARLFNADGFSDYD
+527 MARLFNADGFSDYE

-555 YGFGYYRS
+555 YGFGYGRS
-563 RNWNFLKSRED
+563 SNRNFLKSRED
-574 KRTFISDNT
+574 KRMFISDSK
-583 VNEGDEQPHNASLK
+583 EHDGQPHNASLK

-609 GISSVS
+609 GISSVDFE
-615 AKDLNELFDALAQPL
+615 KLNSLFDALAQPL

-641 REEVWEYIQKEQNIR
+641 RKEVWEYIQKEQNIR
-656 IENDRQ
+656 KENNQ
-662 IYLLQGVRMNGA
+662 KIFLLQGVRMSGA
-674 YVDLRTYVLFLDW
+674 HVDLRTYVLFLDW
-687 MARFSNRNIS
+687 ETRFSNYNIRG
-697 AWTFWRYEDE
+697 WTFRLYVHE
-707 GSCIAVERK
+707 GSCIAIERK
-716 WCNKENGQEIE
+716 WCNKESGQEIK
-727 TVIDVWHNI
+727 TVIDVWHNV

-744 SIFVRDNREKTRE
+744 SIFVRDDREKTRE

-772 ENGRYWTAGSY
+772 ENGRYWTTGSY
-783 IPEELTPWVEKSI
+783 TPEELTPWVEKSI

-807 SPVESTPYQ
+807 SPVESTPDQ

>member
-272 TLVYLYWVQH
+272 TLAYLYWFQPNEKES
-282 QDVLTQA
+282 
-289 IDEGGDDLKSELRHE
+289 INEGRDDQRRKLRHE
-304 LGIESNDDLVPHVLS
+304 LGIDSNDDLVDYLLS
-319 HLIRRDKFWLSE
+319 HLNLGQSE
-331 YLLEQ
+331 KLK
-336 LPIFS
+336 IFS
-341 HESLRFI
+341 HESLQFI
-348 ADRMDCLCLRWE
+348 ADKLDCLCSRWK
-360 QLNALDLYF
+360 QLNGLDLYF
-369 WKESETTRFFQM
+369 WKESETTLFFQM
-381 FLDEAL
+381 FLDGAL
-387 ESIPYGKLAL
+387 DSIPYGKLAL

-408 AKEPFEEWMY
+408 AKETFEEWMY

-428 VNRGNLLNIMG
+428 VHKGNLLNIID
-439 SVSKMGDYLKVAGFR
+439 SISEIGDYLKEAGFR
-454 QIFDDSETYPIEHFY
+454 QMFETYSIKHFN

-477 LKSQVLD
+477 LKSQVQD

-527 MARLFNADGFSDYD
+527 MARLFNAGGFSDYE

-555 YGFGYYRS
+555 YGFGYGRS
-563 RNWNFLKSRED
+563 SNRNFLKSRAG

-583 VNEGDEQPHNASLK
+583 VNKGDEQPHNASLK

-609 GISSVS
+609 GISSVDS
-615 AKDLNELFDALAQPL
+615 EKLNSLFDALAQPL

-641 REEVWEYIQKEQNIR
+641 RKEVWEYIQKEQNIR
-656 IENDRQ
+656 KENNQ
-662 IYLLQGVRMNGA
+662 KIFLLQGVRMSGA
-674 YVDLRTYVLFLDW
+674 HVDLRTYVLFLDW
-687 MARFSNRNIS
+687 ETRFSKSIGK
-697 AWTFWRYEDE
+697 WTFWLYVHE
-707 GSCIAVERK
+707 GSCIAIERK
-716 WCNKENGQEIE
+716 WCNKESGQEIK

-744 SIFVRDNREKTRE
+744 SIFVRDDREKTRE
-757 LIGPVEGLPPMEYRE
+757 LIGPVEGFPPMEYRE
-772 ENGRYWTAGSY
+772 ENGRYWTTGSY
-783 IPEELTPWVEKSI
+783 TPEELTPWVEKSI

-807 SPVESTPYQ
+807 SPVESTPDQ

>member
-25 ISSFIDYLL
+25 ISPFIDYLL
-34 DGLAKNEGID
+34 EGLEGKDGID
-44 LNYMYGTILKGSDET
+44 LNYMYGTILKDDDGT

-89 LGPHRPMVQ
+89 PGTHRPMVQ
-98 RLEYRTREYAQDF
+98 RLEYRTREYAREF

-117 HVDAVVTPELK
+117 HVDAIVTPELK
-128 LVDIIRQP
+128 LVDFTQQP

-153 TLQIIDE
+153 TLQIIDK
-160 KIGSRST
+160 KIGSRSA

-206 FENMKAWLDQQ
+206 FENLKAWLDQR
-217 VEREYASNPDDL
+217 VEREYASNSDDP

-236 RCMDNEWADM
+236 HCMDNEWADM
-246 VWQNRHVRKDDEEEN
+246 VWQNRCVRKDDDEN

-272 TLVYLYWVQH
+272 TLAYLYWVQH
-282 QDVLTQA
+282 QDQLTQA

-304 LGIESNDDLVPHVLS
+304 LGSDSNDDLVPRLLS

-341 HESLRFI
+341 HKSLQFM
-348 ADRMDCLCLRWE
+348 ADNLDCLCSRWK
-360 QLNALDLYF
+360 QLNGLDIYF
-369 WKESETTRFFQM
+369 WKGSATTLFFQM

-428 VNRGNLLNIMG
+428 VHKGNLLNIMDSISNKIG
-439 SVSKMGDYLKVAGFR
+439 KRLKEARFR
-454 QIFDDSETYPIEHFY
+454 QIFETYPIEHFN
-469 QQQLTEEK
+469 QQQLAEEK
-477 LKSQVLD
+477 LKSQVQD

-527 MARLFNADGFSDYD
+527 MARLFNADGFSDYE

-555 YGFGYYRS
+555 YGFGYDWS
-563 RNWNFLKSRED
+563 SNWNFLKSRAD
-574 KRTFISDNT
+574 KRKFISDNT
-583 VNEGDEQPHNASLK
+583 VNKGDEQPHNASLK

-609 GISSVS
+609 SISSVDS
-615 AKDLNELFDALAQPL
+615 EKLNSLFDALAQPL

-641 REEVWEYIQKEQNIR
+641 RGEVWKYIQKEQNIR
-656 IENDRQ
+656 FKNDQQ
-662 IYLLQGVRMNGA
+662 IYLLRGVRMSGA
-674 YVDLRTYVLFLDW
+674 HVDLRTYALSLDW
-687 MARFSNRNIS
+687 EDRFSKSIGK
-697 AWTFWRYEDE
+697 WTFWLYED
-707 GSCIAVERK
+707 GDSCIAIERK
-716 WCNKENGQEIE
+716 WCNKESGQEIK
-727 TVIDVWHNI
+727 TVIDVWHNV

-744 SIFVRDNREKTRE
+744 SIFVRDDREKTRE

-772 ENGRYWTAGSY
+772 ENGRYWTTGSY
-783 IPEELTPWVEKSI
+783 TPEELTPWVEKSI

-807 SPVESTPYQ
+807 SPVESTPDQ

>member
-6 QIVIPSLQRDYV
+6 QIVIPSLQREYV
-18 QGNRRDK
+18 QGNRCDK
-25 ISSFIDYLL
+25 ISPFIDYLL
-34 DGLAKNEGID
+34 EGLEGKDGID
-44 LNYMYGTILKGSDET
+44 LNYMYGTILKNDDGT

-89 LGPHRPMVQ
+89 PGTHRSMVQ
-98 RLEYRTREYAQDF
+98 RLEYRTREYAREF

-117 HVDAVVTPELK
+117 HVDAIVTPELK
-128 LVDIIRQP
+128 LVDFTQQP

-153 TLQIIDE
+153 TLQIIDKE
-160 KIGSRST
+160 IGSRSA

-206 FENMKAWLDQQ
+206 FENLKAWLDQR
-217 VEREYASNPDDL
+217 VEREYASNSDDP

-236 RCMDNEWADM
+236 HCMDNEWADM
-246 VWQNRHVRKDDEEEN
+246 VWQNRYVRKDDDEN

-272 TLVYLYWVQH
+272 TLAYLYWFQPNEKES
-282 QDVLTQA
+282 
-289 IDEGGDDLKSELRHE
+289 INEGRDDQRRELCHE
-304 LGIESNDDLVPHVLS
+304 LGIDSNDDLVDYLLS
-319 HLIRRDKFWLSE
+319 HLNLGQSE
-331 YLLEQ
+331 KLK
-336 LPIFS
+336 IFS
-341 HESLRFI
+341 HESLQFI
-348 ADRMDCLCLRWE
+348 ADKLDCLCSRWK
-360 QLNALDLYF
+360 QLNGLDLYF
-369 WKESETTRFFQM
+369 WKESETTLFFQM
-381 FLDEAL
+381 FLDGAL
-387 ESIPYGKLAL
+387 DSIPYGKLAL
-397 CHAVLAYPGSE
+397 CHAVLAYPGRE

-428 VNRGNLLNIMG
+428 VHKGNLLNIID
-439 SVSKMGDYLKVAGFR
+439 SISEIGDYLKEAGFR
-454 QIFDDSETYPIEHFY
+454 QMFETYSIKHFN
-469 QQQLTEEK
+469 QQQLAEEK
-477 LKSQVLD
+477 LKSQVQD

-527 MARLFNADGFSDYD
+527 MARLFNADGFSDYE

-555 YGFGYYRS
+555 YGFGYGRS
-563 RNWNFLKSRED
+563 SNRNFLKSRAG
-574 KRTFISDNT
+574 KRTFISDSK
-583 VNEGDEQPHNASLK
+583 EHDGQPHNASLK

-609 GISSVS
+609 GISSVDS
-615 AKDLNELFDALAQPL
+615 EKLNSLFDALAQPL

-641 REEVWEYIQKEQNIR
+641 RGEVWKYIQKEQNIR
-656 IENDRQ
+656 KENNQ
-662 IYLLQGVRMNGA
+662 KIFLLQGVRMSGA
-674 YVDLRTYVLFLDW
+674 HVDLRTYVLFLDW
-687 MARFSNRNIS
+687 ENRFSKSIGK
-697 AWTFWRYEDE
+697 WIIWLYVHE
-707 GSCIAVERK
+707 GSCIAIERK
-716 WCNKENGQEIE
+716 WCNKESGQEIK
-727 TVIDVWHNI
+727 TVIDVWHNV

-744 SIFVRDNREKTRE
+744 SIFVRDDREKTRE

-772 ENGRYWTAGSY
+772 ENGRYWTTGSY
-783 IPEELTPWVEKSI
+783 TPEELTPWVEKSI

-807 SPVESTPYQ
+807 SPVESTPDQ

>member
-25 ISSFIDYLL
+25 ISPFIDYLL
-34 DGLAKNEGID
+34 EGLEGKDGID
-44 LNYMYGTILKGSDET
+44 LNYMYGTILKDDDGT

-89 LGPHRPMVQ
+89 PGTHRPMVQ
-98 RLEYRTREYAQDF
+98 RLEYRTREYAREF

-117 HVDAVVTPELK
+117 HVDAIVTPELK
-128 LVDIIRQP
+128 LVDFTQQP

-160 KIGSRST
+160 KIGSRSA

-206 FENMKAWLDQQ
+206 FENLKAWLDQR
-217 VEREYASNPDDL
+217 VEREYDSN
-229 DFIRRWQ
+229 FIRRWQ
-236 RCMDNEWADM
+236 HCMDNEWADM
-246 VWQNRHVRKDDEEEN
+246 VWQNRCVRKDDDEN

-272 TLVYLYWVQH
+272 TLAYLYWFQPNEKES
-282 QDVLTQA
+282 
-289 IDEGGDDLKSELRHE
+289 INEGRDDQRRKLRHE
-304 LGIESNDDLVPHVLS
+304 LGIDSNDDLVDYLLS
-319 HLIRRDKFWLSE
+319 HLNLGQSE
-331 YLLEQ
+331 KLK
-336 LPIFS
+336 IFS
-341 HESLRFI
+341 HESLQFI
-348 ADRMDCLCLRWE
+348 ADKLDCLCSRWK
-360 QLNALDLYF
+360 QLNGLDLYF
-369 WKESETTRFFQM
+369 WKESETTLFFQM
-381 FLDEAL
+381 FLDGAL
-387 ESIPYGKLAL
+387 DSIPYGKLAL
-397 CHAVLAYPGSE
+397 CHAVLAYPGRE

-428 VNRGNLLNIMG
+428 VHKGNLLNIID
-439 SVSKMGDYLKVAGFR
+439 SISEIGDYLKEAGFR
-454 QIFDDSETYPIEHFY
+454 QIFETYSIKHFN
-469 QQQLTEEK
+469 QQQLAEEK
-477 LKSQVLD
+477 LKSQVQD

-527 MARLFNADGFSDYD
+527 MARLFNADGFSDYE

-555 YGFGYYRS
+555 YGFGYGRS
-563 RNWNFLKSRED
+563 SNRNFLKSRAG

-583 VNEGDEQPHNASLK
+583 VNKGDEQPHNASLK

-641 REEVWEYIQKEQNIR
+641 RKEVWEYIQKEQNIR
-656 IENDRQ
+656 KENNQ
-662 IYLLQGVRMNGA
+662 KIFLLQGVRMSGA
-674 YVDLRTYVLFLDW
+674 HVDLRTYVLFLDW
-687 MARFSNRNIS
+687 EDRFSNHNIRG
-697 AWTFWRYEDE
+697 WTFRLYVHE
-707 GSCIAVERK
+707 GSCIAIERK
-716 WCNKENGQEIE
+716 WCNKESGQEIK
-727 TVIDVWHNI
+727 TVIDVWHNV

-744 SIFVRDNREKTRE
+744 SIFVRDDREKTRE

-772 ENGRYWTAGSY
+772 ENGRYWTTGSY
-783 IPEELTPWVEKSI
+783 TPEELTPWVEKSI

-807 SPVESTPYQ
+807 SPVESTPDQ

>member
-25 ISSFIDYLL
+25 ISPFIDYLL
-34 DGLAKNEGID
+34 EGLEGKDGID
-44 LNYMYGTILKGSDET
+44 LNYMYGTILKDDDGT

-89 LGPHRPMVQ
+89 PGTHRPMVQ
-98 RLEYRTREYAQDF
+98 RLEYRTREYAREF

-117 HVDAVVTPELK
+117 HVDAIVTRKLK
-128 LVDIIRQP
+128 LVDFARQP
-136 WFIDAWRHD
+136 WFIEAWRHD

-153 TLQIIDE
+153 TLRIIDE
-160 KIGSRST
+160 KIGSRSA

-206 FENMKAWLDQQ
+206 FENLKAWLDQR
-217 VEREYASNPDDL
+217 VENCKCA
-229 DFIRRWQ
+229 DFRKRWQ

-246 VWQNRHVRKDDEEEN
+246 VWQNRCVRKDDGEEN

-272 TLVYLYWVQH
+272 TLAYLYWVQH
-282 QDVLTQA
+282 QDQLTQA
-289 IDEGGDDLKSELRHE
+289 VDEGGDDLKSELRHE
-304 LGIESNDDLVPHVLS
+304 LGSDSNDDLVPRLLS

-341 HESLRFI
+341 HKSLQFM
-348 ADRMDCLCLRWE
+348 ADNLDCLCSRWK
-360 QLNALDLYF
+360 QLNGLDIYF
-369 WKESETTRFFQM
+369 WKGSATTLFFQM

-428 VNRGNLLNIMG
+428 VHKGNLLNIMDSISNKIG
-439 SVSKMGDYLKVAGFR
+439 KRLKEARFR
-454 QIFDDSETYPIEHFY
+454 QIFETYPIEHFN
-469 QQQLTEEK
+469 QQQLAEEK
-477 LKSQVLD
+477 LKSQVQD

-527 MARLFNADGFSDYD
+527 MARLFNADGFSDYE

-555 YGFGYYRS
+555 YGFGYDRS
-563 RNWNFLKSRED
+563 SNWNFLKSRED
-574 KRTFISDNT
+574 KRMFISDSK
-583 VNEGDEQPHNASLK
+583 EHDGQPHNASLK

-615 AKDLNELFDALAQPL
+615 AKDLNELFDVLAQPL
-630 STVDDWRRYFA
+630 SAVDDWRRYFI
-641 REEVWEYIQKEQNIR
+641 RDKVWEYIQKEQNIR
-656 IENDRQ
+656 FENNQ
-662 IYLLQGVRMNGA
+662 KIYLLRGVRMSGA
-674 YVDLRTYVLFLDW
+674 HVDLRTYVLFLDW
-687 MARFSNRNIS
+687 TARFSKSIGK
-697 AWTFWRYEDE
+697 WIIWLYVHE
-707 GSCIAVERK
+707 GSCIAIERK
-716 WCNKENGQEIE
+716 WCNKESGQEIK
-727 TVIDVWHNI
+727 TVIDVWHNV

-744 SIFVRDNREKTRE
+744 SIFVRDDREKTRE

-772 ENGRYWTAGSY
+772 ENGRYWTTGSY

-807 SPVESTPYQ
+807 SSVESTPDQ

>member
-89 LGPHRPMVQ
+89 PGTHRPMVQ
-98 RLEYRTREYAQDF
+98 RLEYRTREYAQEF

-117 HVDAVVTPELK
+117 HVDAIVTPELK
-128 LVDIIRQP
+128 LVDFTQQP
-136 WFIDAWRHD
+136 WFIEAWRHD

-153 TLQIIDE
+153 TLRIIDKE
-160 KIGSRST
+160 IGSRSA

-206 FENMKAWLDQQ
+206 FENLKAWLDQR
-217 VEREYASNPDDL
+217 VEREYDSN
-229 DFIRRWQ
+229 FIRRWQ
-236 RCMDNEWADM
+236 HCMDNEWADM
-246 VWQNRHVRKDDEEEN
+246 VWQNRCVRKDDDEN

-272 TLVYLYWVQH
+272 TLAYLYWVQPNEKES
-282 QDVLTQA
+282 
-289 IDEGGDDLKSELRHE
+289 INEGRDDQRRKLRHE
-304 LGIESNDDLVPHVLS
+304 LGIDSNDDLVDYLLS
-319 HLIRRDKFWLSE
+319 HLNLGQSE
-331 YLLEQ
+331 KLK
-336 LPIFS
+336 IFS
-341 HESLRFI
+341 HESLQFI
-348 ADRMDCLCLRWE
+348 ADKLDCLCSRWK
-360 QLNALDLYF
+360 QLNGLDLYF
-369 WKESETTRFFQM
+369 WKESETTLFFQM
-381 FLDEAL
+381 FLDGAL
-387 ESIPYGKLAL
+387 DSIPYGKLAL
-397 CHAVLAYPGSE
+397 CHAVLAYPGRE
-408 AKEPFEEWMY
+408 AKETFEEWMY

-428 VNRGNLLNIMG
+428 VHKGNLLNIID
-439 SVSKMGDYLKVAGFR
+439 SISKIGDYLKEAGFR
-454 QIFDDSETYPIEHFY
+454 QMFETYSIKHFN
-469 QQQLTEEK
+469 QQQLAEEK
-477 LKSQVLD
+477 LKSQVQD

-527 MARLFNADGFSDYD
+527 MARLFNADGFSDYE

-555 YGFGYYRS
+555 YGFGYGRS
-563 RNWNFLKSRED
+563 SNRNFLKSRAG

-583 VNEGDEQPHNASLK
+583 VNKGDEQPHNASLK

-609 GISSVS
+609 GISSVDS
-615 AKDLNELFDALAQPL
+615 EKLNSLFDALAQPL

-641 REEVWEYIQKEQNIR
+641 RKEVWEYIQKEQNIR
-656 IENDRQ
+656 KENNQ
-662 IYLLQGVRMNGA
+662 KIFLLQGVRMSGA
-674 YVDLRTYVLFLDW
+674 HVDLRTYVLFLDW
-687 MARFSNRNIS
+687 ETRFSKSIGK
-697 AWTFWRYEDE
+697 WTFWLYVHE
-707 GSCIAVERK
+707 GSCIAIERK
-716 WCNKENGQEIE
+716 WCNKESGQEIK

-744 SIFVRDNREKTRE
+744 SIFVRDDREKTRE
-757 LIGPVEGLPPMEYRE
+757 LIGPVEGFPPMEYRE
-772 ENGRYWTAGSY
+772 ENGRYWTTGSY

-796 ELINRA
+796 ELINWA

-807 SPVESTPYQ
+807 SPVESTPDQ